1 MRRSSA
7 VVVAALVGGVLVAGG
22 VASAA
27 PTSSPAVE
35 NSIGF
40 KLGCD
45 GYEHPGLGS
54 ISDEFHSTGVTISAP
69 EKVVAGSTFTYRVQP
84 GAMTVPTS
92 GHAGRSAIR
101 WTRMKYDFD
110 IPAGVS
116 LVDAQVVAGTSSN
129 LSGAAPS
136 VIRINDGGSPDAA
149 GTHLRIAGNNQ
160 TADSNGG
167 GGNGPSTSKND
178 DGGIGAEAGKTFRLP
193 AIDVTVIA
201 GGAGSTVQPK
211 LRVTDGNSGSFDSPK
226 NAFTFLQREKDFFTV
241 AYWERYNCSPHDSR
255 SAGLNAGGQAL
266 ATVNIVAQAG
276 TTTAVTSGGSATI
289 GQSTNLVAQVS
300 PAPTGGTVQFKDGGT
315 DIGAPVTVVNG
326 VATLP
331 HTFTA
336 AGDHSITAV
345 YDGVLEFLT
354 STSAAHTVSVA
365 AADVQ
370 TTTSLTVPSSA
381 VEQTS
386 VALTANIAPA
396 AEGGTVQF
404 KDGGVD
410 IGGSI
415 AVTAGAATLDHTFT
429 ATGTHSIT
437 AVYSGTAGFGGSSS
451 QAQSIEISSSAQSTT
466 TTLQVPAT
474 AVTGSAVDLTATV
487 APSNAVGSVQFKSN
501 GAAIGSPV
509 TVTAGVATL
518 SHAFDVAGA
527 QSVTADFTAGA
538 GFVSSSAAAQT
549 VTVSDPAPVDVE
561 TTTSLSVPATA
572 ITGTAVDLTATVAP
586 NNAVGT
592 VQFKSNG
599 TAIGSPVTVSG
610 GTATLSHTFD
620 VAGAQSVTADFTAGA
635 GFVSSS
641 AAAQTV
647 TVSDP
652 APVDVETTTSLS
664 VPATAIT
671 GTAVDLTATVAPNNA
686 VGTVQFKSNGTAIG
700 SPVTVSSGVATLSH
714 VFDVAGAQSVTA
726 DFTAVAGFV
735 NSSASAQTVTVSDP
749 APVDVE
755 TTTSLSVPATAITG
769 SAVDLTAT
777 VAPNNAVGTVQFKS
791 NGTAIGSPV
800 TVAGGT
806 ATLSHSFDVAGA
818 QSVTADFTAGAGFVS
833 SSASAQTVTVS
844 DPAPADVETTT
855 SLSVPAT
862 AITGSAVDLT
872 ATVAPNNAVGTVQ
885 FKSNGTAIG
894 SPVTVAGGTATLSH
908 AFDVAGAQSITAD
921 FTAGSGFKNSV
932 ASAKSIQVSV
942 SDQESVVELNIPTD
956 AKTGVATDLWA
967 TVRTSSD
974 DAVGVGTVQFYD
986 GGVAIGGPEAVTA
999 GVAGLSHTFTSAGA
1013 HSITAVYSGG
1023 TGVVGSSAPARTV
1036 NVADPAPSDV
1046 TTETVVTVPT
1056 DAVVNKSVTLSATVT
1071 SVQNGGTVQ
1080 FMDGD
1085 TPIGDAVAVV
1095 NGIAALNHTF
1105 TTTGAHSISAI
1116 FSGATGFTGST
1127 STAQAI
1133 QIKAATGGGTGSLG
1147 SGSAGS
1153 SDFLPFGS

>member
-45 GYEHPGLGS
+45 GYEHLAVD
-54 ISDEFHSTGVTISAP
+54 IADVFHSTGVTVSAP

-84 GAMTVPTS
+84 NVMSVPTG
-92 GHAGRSAIR
+92 GHAGRSVGK
-101 WTRMKYDFD
+101 WTRLKYDFD

-129 LSGAAPS
+129 LSGVTPS
-136 VIRINDGGSPDAA
+136 VIRINDGGSPDGA
-149 GTHLRIAGNNQ
+149 GTHLRISGNNQ
-160 TADSNGG
+160 TADSNNK
-167 GGNGPSTSKND
+167 GGNGPSTSKNS
-178 DGGIGAEAGKTFRLP
+178 DGGIEVGAGKTFRLP
-193 AIDVTVIA
+193 AIDVTVVA
-201 GGAGSTVQPK
+201 GAAGSTVQPK
-211 LRVTDGNSGSFDSPK
+211 LRATDGDSGAFNSPK
-226 NAFTFLQREKDFFTV
+226 NAFTFLQYETLWPG
-241 AYWERYNCSPHDSR
+241 YWERYNCSPRDS
-255 SAGLNAGGQAL
+255 SGGGLNAGGQAL
-266 ATVNIVAQAG
+266 ATVNVVSQAG
-276 TTTAVTSGGSATI
+276 TATAVTSGAAATV
-289 GQSTNLVAQVS
+289 GQSTDLVAQVS

-315 DIGAPVTVVNG
+315 DIGAPVAVVNG

-354 STSAAHTVSVA
+354 STSPARTVSVA

-370 TTTSLTVPSSA
+370 TTASLTVPSSA

-386 VALTANIAPA
+386 VALTANISPA
-396 AEGGTVQF
+396 ANGGTVQF
-404 KDGGVD
+404 KDGGID
-410 IGGSI
+410 IGGPI
-415 AVTAGAATLDHTFT
+415 AVTGGAATLDHTFT
-429 ATGTHSIT
+429 TAGSHSIT
-437 AVYSGTAGFGGSSS
+437 AVYSGTAGFGGSTA
-451 QAQSIEISSSAQSTT
+451 QAQTIEISSSSLSTT

-474 AVTGSAVDLTATV
+474 AVTGTAVDLTATV
-487 APSNAVGSVQFKSN
+487 APNNAVGTVQFKSN
-501 GAAIGSPV
+501 GTAIGSPV
-509 TVTAGVATL
+509 TVTGGVATL
-518 SHAFDVAGA
+518 SHSFDVAGA

-538 GFVSSSAAAQT
+538 GFVSSSASAQA
-549 VTVSDPAPVDVE
+549 VTVSDPAPVDVV
-561 TTTSLSVPATA
+561 TTTSLSIPATA

-599 TAIGSPVTVSG
+599 TAIGSPVTVSAG
-610 GTATLSHTFD
+610 VATLSHSFD
-620 VAGAQSVTADFTAGA
+620 AAGAQSVTADFTAGA

-641 AAAQTV
+641 APAQTVTVSDPAPVDVVTTTSLSVPATEVTGTAVDLTATVAPNNAVGSVQFKSNGTAIGAPVTVSGGTATLSHSFDTAGAQSVTADFTAGAGFVSSAASAHTV

-664 VPATAIT
+664 VPATAVA
-671 GTAVDLTATVAPNNA
+671 GTAVDLSATVAPNNA
-686 VGTVQFKSNGTAIG
+686 VGSVQFKSNGTAIG
-700 SPVTVSSGVATLSH
+700 SPVTVS
-714 VFDVAGAQSVTA
+714 
-726 DFTAVAGFV
+726 
-735 NSSASAQTVTVSDP
+735 
-749 APVDVE
+749 
-755 TTTSLSVPATAITG
+755 
-769 SAVDLTAT
+769 
-777 VAPNNAVGTVQFKS
+777 
-791 NGTAIGSPV
+791 
-800 TVAGGT
+800 GGT
-806 ATLSHSFDVAGA
+806 ATLTHSFDA
-818 QSVTADFTAGAGFVS
+818 
-833 SSASAQTVTVS
+833 
-844 DPAPADVETTT
+844 
-855 SLSVPAT
+855 
-862 AITGSAVDLT
+862 
-872 ATVAPNNAVGTVQ
+872 
-885 FKSNGTAIG
+885 
-894 SPVTVAGGTATLSH
+894 
-908 AFDVAGAQSITAD
+908 AGAQSITAD
-921 FTAGSGFKNSV
+921 FTAGAGFKNSV
-932 ASAKSIQVSV
+932 ASAKSVQVSV
-942 SDQESVVELNIPTD
+942 ADQESVVELNIPTD

-999 GVAGLSHTFTSAGA
+999 GAAGLTHSFTSAGA

-1023 TGVVGSSAPARTV
+1023 AGVVGSSAQARTV
-1036 NVADPAPSDV
+1036 NVTDPAPSDV
-1046 TTETVVTVPT
+1046 TTETVVTAPA
-1056 DAVVNKSVTLSATVT
+1056 DAVVNKSVTLSATVS

-1105 TTTGAHSISAI
+1105 TTTGTHSISAI
-1116 FSGATGFTGST
+1116 YSGATGFTGST
-1127 STAQAI
+1127 STAHAI

>member
-7 VVVAALVGGVLVAGG
+7 VVVATLVGGVLVAGG

-35 NSIGF
+35 NTIGF

-69 EKVVAGSTFTYRVQP
+69 EKVAAGSTFTYRVQP

-110 IPAGVS
+110 IPTGVS

-149 GTHLRIAGNNQ
+149 GTHLRISGNNQ

-167 GGNGPSTSKND
+167 GGNGPSASKND

-226 NAFTFLQREKDFFTV
+226 NAFTFLQREKDVFTV

-266 ATVNIVAQAG
+266 ATVNIVSQAATS
-276 TTTAVTSGGSATI
+276 TTVISGAAATV
-289 GQSTNLVAQVS
+289 GQSTDLVAQVS

-315 DIGAPVTVVNG
+315 DIGAPVAVVNG

-354 STSAAHTVSVA
+354 STSPARTVSVA

-370 TTTSLTVPSSA
+370 TTASLTVPSSA

-386 VALTANIAPA
+386 VALTANISPA
-396 AEGGTVQF
+396 ANGGTVQF
-404 KDGGVD
+404 KDGGID
-410 IGGSI
+410 IGGPI
-415 AVTAGAATLDHTFT
+415 AVTGGAATLDHTFT
-429 ATGTHSIT
+429 TTGSHSIT
-437 AVYSGTAGFGGSSS
+437 AVYSGTAGFGGSTA
-451 QAQSIEISSSAQSTT
+451 QAQTIEISSSALSTT

-474 AVTGSAVDLTATV
+474 AV
-487 APSNAVGSVQFKSN
+487 
-501 GAAIGSPV
+501 
-509 TVTAGVATL
+509 
-518 SHAFDVAGA
+518 
-527 QSVTADFTAGA
+527 
-538 GFVSSSAAAQT
+538 
-549 VTVSDPAPVDVE
+549 
-561 TTTSLSVPATA
+561 
-572 ITGTAVDLTATVAP
+572 TGTAVDLTATVAP

-599 TAIGSPVTVSG
+599 TSIGSPVAVASG
-610 GTATLSHTFD
+610 VATLSHTFD
-620 VAGAQSVTADFTAGA
+620 TAGAQSVTADFTAGA

-641 AAAQTV
+641 APAQTV

-652 APVDVETTTSLS
+652 APVDVQTMTSLS
-664 VPATAIT
+664 VPATAVT
-671 GTAVDLTATVAPNNA
+671 GTVVDLTATVAPNNA
-686 VGTVQFKSNGTAIG
+686 VGSVQFKSNGTAIG
-700 SPVTVSSGVATLSH
+700 SPVTVTGGVATLSH
-714 VFDVAGAQSVTA
+714 TFDT
-726 DFTAVAGFV
+726 
-735 NSSASAQTVTVSDP
+735 
-749 APVDVE
+749 
-755 TTTSLSVPATAITG
+755 
-769 SAVDLTAT
+769 
-777 VAPNNAVGTVQFKS
+777 
-791 NGTAIGSPV
+791 
-800 TVAGGT
+800 
-806 ATLSHSFDVAGA
+806 AGA

-844 DPAPADVETTT
+844 DPAPVDVETTT

-862 AITGSAVDLT
+862 AVTGTAVDLT
-872 ATVAPNNAVGTVQ
+872 ATVAPNNAVGSVQ
-885 FKSNGTAIG
+885 FKSNGAAIG
-894 SPVTVAGGTATLSH
+894 SPVTVSGGTATLSH
-908 AFDVAGAQSITAD
+908 SFDAAGAQSITAD
-921 FTAGSGFKNSV
+921 FTAGAGFKNSV
-932 ASAKSIQVSV
+932 ASAKSVQVSV
-942 SDQESVVELNIPTD
+942 ADQESVVELNIPTD

-999 GVAGLSHTFTSAGA
+999 GAAGLTHSFTSAGA

-1023 TGVVGSSAPARTV
+1023 AGVVGSSAQARTV
-1036 NVADPAPSDV
+1036 NVTDPAPSDV
-1046 TTETVVTVPT
+1046 TTETVVTVPG
-1056 DAVVNKSVTLSATVT
+1056 DAVVNKSVTLSATVS

-1116 FSGATGFTGST
+1116 YSGAAGFTGST
-1127 STAQAI
+1127 STAHAI
-1133 QIKAATGGGTGSLG
+1133 QVKAATGGGTGSLG

>member
-1 MRRSSA
+1 MLVKRSSA

-45 GYEHPGLGS
+45 GYEHLAVD
-54 ISDEFHSTGVTISAP
+54 IADVFHSTGVTVSAP
-69 EKVVAGSTFTYRVQP
+69 EKVLAGSTFTYRVQP
-84 GAMTVPTS
+84 NVMSVPTG
-92 GHAGRSAIR
+92 GHAGRSVGK
-101 WTRMKYDFD
+101 WTRLKYDFD

-129 LSGAAPS
+129 LSGVTPS
-136 VIRINDGGSPDAA
+136 VIRINDGGSPDGA
-149 GTHLRIAGNNQ
+149 GTHLRISGNNQ
-160 TADSNGG
+160 TADSNNK
-167 GGNGPSTSKND
+167 GGNGPSTSKNS
-178 DGGIGAEAGKTFRLP
+178 DGGIEVGAGKTFRLP
-193 AIDVTVIA
+193 AIDVTVVA
-201 GGAGSTVQPK
+201 GAAGSTVQPK
-211 LRVTDGNSGSFDSPK
+211 LRATDGDSGAFNSPK
-226 NAFTFLQREKDFFTV
+226 NAFTFLQYETLWPG
-241 AYWERYNCSPHDSR
+241 YWERYNCSPRDS
-255 SAGLNAGGQAL
+255 SGGGLNAGGQAL
-266 ATVNIVAQAG
+266 ATVNVVSQAATS
-276 TTTAVTSGGSATI
+276 TTVTSGAAATV
-289 GQSTNLVAQVS
+289 GQSTDLVAQVS

-315 DIGAPVTVVNG
+315 DIGAPVAVVNG

-354 STSAAHTVSVA
+354 STSPARTVSVA

-370 TTTSLTVPSSA
+370 TTASLTVPSSA

-386 VALTANIAPA
+386 VALTANISPA
-396 AEGGTVQF
+396 ANGGTVQF
-404 KDGGVD
+404 KDGGID
-410 IGGSI
+410 IGGPI
-415 AVTAGAATLDHTFT
+415 AVTGGAATLDHTFT
-429 ATGTHSIT
+429 TAGSHSIT
-437 AVYSGTAGFGGSSS
+437 AVYSGTAGFGGSTA
-451 QAQSIEISSSAQSTT
+451 QAQTIEISSSSLSTT

-474 AVTGSAVDLTATV
+474 AVTGTAVDLTATV
-487 APSNAVGSVQFKSN
+487 APNNAVGSVQFKSN
-501 GAAIGSPV
+501 GTSIGSPV
-509 TVTAGVATL
+509 AVASGVATL
-518 SHAFDVAGA
+518 SHTFDTAGA

-538 GFVSSSAAAQT
+538 GFVSSSASAQT
-549 VTVSDPAPVDVE
+549 VTVSDPAPVDVQ

-599 TAIGSPVTVSG
+599 TAIGTPVTVTG
-610 GTATLSHTFD
+610 GVATLSHAFD

-641 AAAQTV
+641 ASAQTV

-652 APVDVETTTSLS
+652 APVDVQTTTSLS

-700 SPVTVSSGVATLSH
+700 TPVTVTGGVATLSH
-714 VFDVAGAQSVTA
+714 AFDA
-726 DFTAVAGFV
+726 
-735 NSSASAQTVTVSDP
+735 
-749 APVDVE
+749 
-755 TTTSLSVPATAITG
+755 
-769 SAVDLTAT
+769 
-777 VAPNNAVGTVQFKS
+777 
-791 NGTAIGSPV
+791 
-800 TVAGGT
+800 
-806 ATLSHSFDVAGA
+806 AGA

-833 SSASAQTVTVS
+833 SSAPAQTVTVS
-844 DPAPADVETTT
+844 DPAPVDVQTTT

-862 AITGSAVDLT
+862 AITGTAVDLT
-872 ATVAPNNAVGTVQ
+872 ATVAPNNAVGSVQ

-894 SPVTVAGGTATLSH
+894 SPVTVSGGTATLTHS
-908 AFDVAGAQSITAD
+908 FDAAGAQSITAD
-921 FTAGSGFKNSV
+921 FTAGAGFKNSV
-932 ASAKSIQVSV
+932 ASAKSVQVSV
-942 SDQESVVELNIPTD
+942 ADQESVVELNIPTD

-999 GVAGLSHTFTSAGA
+999 GAAGLTHSFTSAGA

-1023 TGVVGSSAPARTV
+1023 AGVVGSSAQARTV
-1036 NVADPAPSDV
+1036 NVTDPAPSDV
-1046 TTETVVTVPT
+1046 TTETVVTVPG
-1056 DAVVNKSVTLSATVT
+1056 DAVVNKSVTLSATVS

-1116 FSGATGFTGST
+1116 YSGAAGFTGST
-1127 STAQAI
+1127 STAHAI
-1133 QIKAATGGGTGSLG
+1133 QVKAATGGGTGSLG

>member
-35 NSIGF
+35 NTIGF

-45 GYEHPGLGS
+45 GYEHLAVD
-54 ISDEFHSTGVTISAP
+54 IADVFHSTGVTVSAP

-84 GAMTVPTS
+84 NAMSVPTG
-92 GHAGRSAIR
+92 GHAGRSVGK
-101 WTRMKYDFD
+101 WTRLKYDFD

-129 LSGAAPS
+129 LSGVTPS
-136 VIRINDGGSPDAA
+136 VIRINDGGSPDGA
-149 GTHLRIAGNNQ
+149 GTHLRISGSNQ
-160 TADSNGG
+160 TADSNNK
-167 GGNGPSTSKND
+167 GGNGPSTSKNS
-178 DGGIGAEAGKTFRLP
+178 DGGIEVGAGKTFRLP
-193 AIDVTVIA
+193 AIDVTVVA
-201 GGAGSTVQPK
+201 GAAGSTVQPK
-211 LRVTDGNSGSFDSPK
+211 LRATDGDSGAFNSPK
-226 NAFTFLQREKDFFTV
+226 NAFTFLQYETLWPG
-241 AYWERYNCSPHDSR
+241 YWERYNCSPRDS
-255 SAGLNAGGQAL
+255 SGGGLNAGGQAL
-266 ATVNIVAQAG
+266 ATVNVVSQAA
-276 TTTAVTSGGSATI
+276 TTTAVTSGASATI
-289 GQSTNLVAQVS
+289 GQSTDLIAQVS

-315 DIGAPVTVVNG
+315 DIGAPVAVANG

-354 STSAAHTVSVA
+354 STSPARTVSVA

-370 TTTSLTVPSSA
+370 TTTALTVPSSA

-386 VALTANIAPA
+386 VALTANISPA
-396 AEGGTVQF
+396 ADGGTVQF
-404 KDGGVD
+404 KDGGTD
-410 IGGSI
+410 IGGPI

-429 ATGTHSIT
+429 TTGSHSIT
-437 AVYSGTAGFGGSSS
+437 AVYSGTAGFGGSTA
-451 QAQSIEISSSAQSTT
+451 QAQTIEISGSALSTT
-466 TTLQVPAT
+466 TTLQVPA
-474 AVTGSAVDLTATV
+474 A
-487 APSNAVGSVQFKSN
+487 
-501 GAAIGSPV
+501 
-509 TVTAGVATL
+509 
-518 SHAFDVAGA
+518 
-527 QSVTADFTAGA
+527 
-538 GFVSSSAAAQT
+538 
-549 VTVSDPAPVDVE
+549 
-561 TTTSLSVPATA
+561 A

-599 TAIGSPVTVSG
+599 TAIGTPVTVTSG
-610 GTATLSHTFD
+610 VATLSHAFD
-620 VAGAQSVTADFTAGA
+620 AAGAQSITADFTAGA

-641 AAAQTV
+641 ASAQTV

-652 APVDVETTTSLS
+652 APIDVETTTSLS

-671 GTAVDLTATVAPNNA
+671 GAAVDLTATVAPNNA

-700 SPVTVSSGVATLSH
+700 TPVTVSGGTATLSH
-714 VFDVAGAQSVTA
+714 SFDAAGAQSVTA
-726 DFTAVAGFV
+726 DFTAGAGFV
-735 NSSASAQTVTVSDP
+735 SSSASAQTVTVSDP
-749 APVDVE
+749 APIDVETTTSLSVPATAITGAAVDLTATVAPNNAVGTVQFKSNGTAIGTPVTVTSGVATLSHAFDAAGAQSITADFTAGAGFVSSSASAQTVTVSDPAPIDVE

-800 TVAGGT
+800 TVSGGT
-806 ATLSHSFDVAGA
+806 ATLSHPFDA
-818 QSVTADFTAGAGFVS
+818 
-833 SSASAQTVTVS
+833 
-844 DPAPADVETTT
+844 
-855 SLSVPAT
+855 
-862 AITGSAVDLT
+862 
-872 ATVAPNNAVGTVQ
+872 
-885 FKSNGTAIG
+885 
-894 SPVTVAGGTATLSH
+894 
-908 AFDVAGAQSITAD
+908 AGAQSITAD

-932 ASAKSIQVSV
+932 ASAKSVQVSV
-942 SDQESVVELNIPTD
+942 ADQESVVELNIPTD

-986 GGVAIGGPEAVTA
+986 GGVAIGGPEPVTA
-999 GVAGLSHTFTSAGA
+999 GAAGLSHTFTSAGA

-1023 TGVVGSSAPARTV
+1023 AGVVGSSAQARTV
-1036 NVADPAPSDV
+1036 NVTDPAPSDV
-1046 TTETVVTVPT
+1046 TTETVVTVPA
-1056 DAVVNKSVTLSATVT
+1056 DGVVNKSVTLSATVS

-1116 FSGATGFTGST
+1116 YSGAAGFTGST
-1127 STAQAI
+1127 SAAHAI

>member
-1 MRRSSA
+1 MKRSSA

-27 PTSSPAVE
+27 PTSSPPVE

-45 GYEHPGLGS
+45 GYEHLAVD
-54 ISDEFHSTGVTISAP
+54 IADVFHSTGVTVSAP

-84 GAMTVPTS
+84 NVMSVPTG
-92 GHAGRSAIR
+92 GHAGRSVGK
-101 WTRMKYDFD
+101 WTRLKYDFD

-129 LSGAAPS
+129 LSGVTPS
-136 VIRINDGGSPDAA
+136 VIRINDGGSPDGA
-149 GTHLRIAGNNQ
+149 GTHLRISGNNQ
-160 TADSNGG
+160 TADSNNK
-167 GGNGPSTSKND
+167 GGNGPSTSKNS
-178 DGGIGAEAGKTFRLP
+178 DGGIEVGAGKTFRLP
-193 AIDVTVIA
+193 AIDVTVVA
-201 GGAGSTVQPK
+201 GAAGSTVQPK
-211 LRVTDGNSGSFDSPK
+211 LRATDGDSGAFNSPK
-226 NAFTFLQREKDFFTV
+226 NAFTFLQYETLWPG
-241 AYWERYNCSPHDSR
+241 YWERYNCSPRDS
-255 SAGLNAGGQAL
+255 SGGGLNAGGQAL
-266 ATVNIVAQAG
+266 ATVNVVSQAATS
-276 TTTAVTSGGSATI
+276 TTVTSGAAATV
-289 GQSTNLVAQVS
+289 GQSTDLVAQVS

-315 DIGAPVTVVNG
+315 DIGAPVAVVNG

-354 STSAAHTVSVA
+354 STSPARTVSVA

-370 TTTSLTVPSSA
+370 TTASLTVPSSA

-386 VALTANIAPA
+386 VALTANISPA
-396 AEGGTVQF
+396 ANGGTVQF
-404 KDGGVD
+404 KDGGID
-410 IGGSI
+410 IGGPI
-415 AVTAGAATLDHTFT
+415 AVTGGAATLDHTFT
-429 ATGTHSIT
+429 TAGSHSIT
-437 AVYSGTAGFGGSSS
+437 AVYSGTAGFGGSTA
-451 QAQSIEISSSAQSTT
+451 QAQTIEISSSSLSTT

-474 AVTGSAVDLTATV
+474 AVTGTAVDLTATV

-509 TVTAGVATL
+509 TVAGGSAIL
-518 SHAFDVAGA
+518 SHAFSVAGA
-527 QSVTADFTAGA
+527 QSVTADFTAAA
-538 GFVSSSAAAQT
+538 GFVSSSASART
-549 VTVSDPAPVDVE
+549 VTVSDPAPVDVQ

-572 ITGTAVDLTATVAP
+572 VTGTAVDLTATVAP
-586 NNAVGT
+586 NNAVGS

-599 TAIGSPVTVSG
+599 TAIGSPVTVTG
-610 GTATLSHTFD
+610 GVATLSHTFD
-620 VAGAQSVTADFTAGA
+620 TAGAQSVTADFTGGA

-641 AAAQTV
+641 ASAQAV

-652 APVDVETTTSLS
+652 APVDVVTTTSLS
-664 VPATAIT
+664 VPATA
-671 GTAVDLTATVAPNNA
+671 V
-686 VGTVQFKSNGTAIG
+686 
-700 SPVTVSSGVATLSH
+700 
-714 VFDVAGAQSVTA
+714 
-726 DFTAVAGFV
+726 
-735 NSSASAQTVTVSDP
+735 
-749 APVDVE
+749 
-755 TTTSLSVPATAITG
+755 TG

-777 VAPNNAVGTVQFKS
+777 VAPNNAVGSVQFKS
-791 NGTAIGSPV
+791 NGTAIGTPV
-800 TVAGGT
+800 AVTSGV
-806 ATLSHSFDVAGA
+806 ATLSHAFDAAGA

-844 DPAPADVETTT
+844 DPAPVDVETTT

-862 AITGSAVDLT
+862 AVTGSAVDLT
-872 ATVAPNNAVGTVQ
+872 ATVAPNNAVGSVQ

-894 SPVTVAGGTATLSH
+894 SPVTVSGGTATLSH
-908 AFDVAGAQSITAD
+908 SFDAAGAQSITAD
-921 FTAGSGFKNSV
+921 FTAGAGFKNSV
-932 ASAKSIQVSV
+932 ASAKSVQVSV
-942 SDQESVVELNIPTD
+942 ADQESVVELNIPTD

-999 GVAGLSHTFTSAGA
+999 GAAGLTHSFTSAGA

-1023 TGVVGSSAPARTV
+1023 AGVVGSSAQARTV
-1036 NVADPAPSDV
+1036 NVTDPAPSDV
-1046 TTETVVTVPT
+1046 TTETVVTVPG
-1056 DAVVNKSVTLSATVT
+1056 DAVVNKSVTLSATVS

-1085 TPIGDAVAVV
+1085 TSIGDAVAVV

-1105 TTTGAHSISAI
+1105 TTTGTHSISAI
-1116 FSGATGFTGST
+1116 YSGAAGFTGST
-1127 STAQAI
+1127 SAAHAI
-1133 QIKAATGGGTGSLG
+1133 QVKAATGGGTGSLG

>member
-1 MRRSSA
+1 M
-7 VVVAALVGGVLVAGG
+7 VAALVGGVLVAGG

-35 NSIGF
+35 NTIGF

-69 EKVVAGSTFTYRVQP
+69 EKVAAGSTFTYRVQP

-149 GTHLRIAGNNQ
+149 GTHLRISGNNQ

-226 NAFTFLQREKDFFTV
+226 NAFTFLQREKDVFTV

-266 ATVNIVAQAG
+266 ATVNVVSQVA
-276 TTTAVTSGGSATI
+276 TTTAVTSGASATI
-289 GQSTNLVAQVS
+289 GQSTDLIAQVS

-315 DIGAPVTVVNG
+315 DISAPVAVVNG

-354 STSAAHTVSVA
+354 STSPARTVSVA

-370 TTTSLTVPSSA
+370 TTTALTVPSSA

-386 VALTANIAPA
+386 VALTANISPA
-396 AEGGTVQF
+396 ADGGTVQF
-404 KDGGVD
+404 KDGGTD
-410 IGGSI
+410 IGGPI
-415 AVTAGAATLDHTFT
+415 AVTAGGATLDHTF
-429 ATGTHSIT
+429 ATTGSHSIT
-437 AVYSGTAGFGGSSS
+437 AVYSGTAGFGGSTA
-451 QAQSIEISSSAQSTT
+451 QAQTIEISSSALSTT
-466 TTLQVPAT
+466 TTLQVPA
-474 AVTGSAVDLTATV
+474 AAITGSAVDLTATV
-487 APSNAVGSVQFKSN
+487 APNNAVGTVQFKSN
-501 GAAIGSPV
+501 GTAIGTPV
-509 TVTAGVATL
+509 AVSAGVATL
-518 SHAFDVAGA
+518 SHSFDAAGA

-538 GFVSSSAAAQT
+538 GFVSSSASAQT

-586 NNAVGT
+586 NNAVGS

-610 GTATLSHTFD
+610 GTATLSHSFD
-620 VAGAQSVTADFTAGA
+620 AAGAQSVTADFTAGA
-635 GFVSSS
+635 GFVS
-641 AAAQTV
+641 
-647 TVSDP
+647 
-652 APVDVETTTSLS
+652 
-664 VPATAIT
+664 
-671 GTAVDLTATVAPNNA
+671 
-686 VGTVQFKSNGTAIG
+686 
-700 SPVTVSSGVATLSH
+700 
-714 VFDVAGAQSVTA
+714 
-726 DFTAVAGFV
+726 
-735 NSSASAQTVTVSDP
+735 SSASAQTVTVSDP

-769 SAVDLTAT
+769 AAVDLTAT
-777 VAPNNAVGTVQFKS
+777 VAPNNAVGSVQFKS

-800 TVAGGT
+800 TVSGGT
-806 ATLSHSFDVAGA
+806 ATLSHIFDA
-818 QSVTADFTAGAGFVS
+818 
-833 SSASAQTVTVS
+833 
-844 DPAPADVETTT
+844 
-855 SLSVPAT
+855 
-862 AITGSAVDLT
+862 
-872 ATVAPNNAVGTVQ
+872 
-885 FKSNGTAIG
+885 
-894 SPVTVAGGTATLSH
+894 
-908 AFDVAGAQSITAD
+908 AGAQSITAD

-932 ASAKSIQVSV
+932 ASAKSVQVSV
-942 SDQESVVELNIPTD
+942 ADQESVVELNIPTD

-986 GGVAIGGPEAVTA
+986 GGGAIGGPEPVTA
-999 GVAGLSHTFTSAGA
+999 GAAGLSHTFTSAGA

-1023 TGVVGSSAPARTV
+1023 AGVVGSSAQARTV
-1036 NVADPAPSDV
+1036 NVTDPVPSDV
-1046 TTETVVTVPT
+1046 TTETVVTAPA
-1056 DAVVNKSVTLSATVT
+1056 DAVVNKSVTLSATVS

-1105 TTTGAHSISAI
+1105 TTTGAHSILAI
-1116 FSGATGFTGST
+1116 YSGAAGFTGST
-1127 STAQAI
+1127 SAAHAI

>member
-35 NSIGF
+35 NTIGF

-45 GYEHPGLGS
+45 GYEHLAVD
-54 ISDEFHSTGVTISAP
+54 IADVFHSTGATVSAP

-84 GAMTVPTS
+84 NVMSVPTG
-92 GHAGRSAIR
+92 GHAGRSVGK
-101 WTRMKYDFD
+101 WTRLKYDFD

-129 LSGAAPS
+129 LSGVTPS
-136 VIRINDGGSPDAA
+136 VIRINDGGSPDGA
-149 GTHLRIAGNNQ
+149 GTHLRISGNNQ
-160 TADSNGG
+160 TADSNNK
-167 GGNGPSTSKND
+167 GGNGPSTSKNS
-178 DGGIGAEAGKTFRLP
+178 DGGIEVGAGKTFRLP
-193 AIDVTVIA
+193 AIDVTVVA
-201 GGAGSTVQPK
+201 GAAGSTVQPK
-211 LRVTDGNSGSFDSPK
+211 LRATDGDSGAFNSPK
-226 NAFTFLQREKDFFTV
+226 NAFTFLQYETLWPG
-241 AYWERYNCSPHDSR
+241 YWERYNCSPRDS
-255 SAGLNAGGQAL
+255 SGGGLNAGGQAL
-266 ATVNIVAQAG
+266 ATVNVVSQAA
-276 TTTAVTSGGSATI
+276 TTTAVTSGASATI
-289 GQSTNLVAQVS
+289 GQSTDLIAQVS

-315 DIGAPVTVVNG
+315 DIGAPVAVVNG

-336 AGDHSITAV
+336 AGDHSVTAV

-354 STSAAHTVSVA
+354 STSPARTVSVA

-370 TTTSLTVPSSA
+370 TTTALTVPSSA

-386 VALTANIAPA
+386 VALTANISPA
-396 AEGGTVQF
+396 ADGGTVQF
-404 KDGGVD
+404 KDGGTD
-410 IGGSI
+410 IGGPI
-415 AVTAGAATLDHTFT
+415 AVTAGGATLDHTFT
-429 ATGTHSIT
+429 TTGSHSIT
-437 AVYSGTAGFGGSSS
+437 AVYSGTAGFGGSTA
-451 QAQSIEISSSAQSTT
+451 QAQTIEISSSALSTT
-466 TTLQVPAT
+466 TTLQVPA
-474 AVTGSAVDLTATV
+474 AAITGTAVDLTATV
-487 APSNAVGSVQFKSN
+487 APSNAVGTVQFKSN
-501 GAAIGSPV
+501 GTAIGSPV
-509 TVTAGVATL
+509 TVSGGTATL
-518 SHAFDVAGA
+518 SHSFDAAGA
-527 QSVTADFTAGA
+527 QSITAGFTAGA
-538 GFVSSSAAAQT
+538 GFVSSSASAQTVTVSDPAPIDVETTTSLSGPATAITGAAVDLTATVAPNNAVGTVQFKSNGTAIGSPVTVSGGTATLSHSFDAAGAQSITADFTAGAGFVGSSASAQT

-572 ITGTAVDLTATVAP
+572 TTGTAVDLTATVAP

-610 GTATLSHTFD
+610 GTATLSH
-620 VAGAQSVTADFTAGA
+620 
-635 GFVSSS
+635 
-641 AAAQTV
+641 
-647 TVSDP
+647 
-652 APVDVETTTSLS
+652 
-664 VPATAIT
+664 
-671 GTAVDLTATVAPNNA
+671 
-686 VGTVQFKSNGTAIG
+686 
-700 SPVTVSSGVATLSH
+700 
-714 VFDVAGAQSVTA
+714 
-726 DFTAVAGFV
+726 
-735 NSSASAQTVTVSDP
+735 
-749 APVDVE
+749 
-755 TTTSLSVPATAITG
+755 
-769 SAVDLTAT
+769 
-777 VAPNNAVGTVQFKS
+777 
-791 NGTAIGSPV
+791 
-800 TVAGGT
+800 
-806 ATLSHSFDVAGA
+806 SFDAAGA

-844 DPAPADVETTT
+844 DPAPIDVETTT

-862 AITGSAVDLT
+862 AITGAAVDLT

-894 SPVTVAGGTATLSH
+894 TPVAVTSGVATLSH
-908 AFDVAGAQSITAD
+908 SFDAAGAQSVTAD

-932 ASAKSIQVSV
+932 ASAKSVQVSV
-942 SDQESVVELNIPTD
+942 ADQESVVELNIPTD

-999 GVAGLSHTFTSAGA
+999 GAAGLSHTFTSAGA

-1023 TGVVGSSAPARTV
+1023 AGVVGSSAQARTV
-1036 NVADPAPSDV
+1036 NVTDPAPSDV
-1046 TTETVVTVPT
+1046 TTETVVTVPA
-1056 DAVVNKSVTLSATVT
+1056 DGVVNKSVTLSATV
-1071 SVQNGGTVQ
+1071 SSLQNGGTVQ

-1085 TPIGDAVAVV
+1085 TPIGDAVPVV

-1116 FSGATGFTGST
+1116 YSGAAGFTGST
-1127 STAQAI
+1127 SAAHAI

>member
-45 GYEHPGLGS
+45 GYEHLAVD
-54 ISDEFHSTGVTISAP
+54 IADVFHSTGVTVSAP

-84 GAMTVPTS
+84 NVMSVPTG
-92 GHAGRSAIR
+92 GHAGRSVGK
-101 WTRMKYDFD
+101 WTRLKYDFD

-129 LSGAAPS
+129 LSGVTPS
-136 VIRINDGGSPDAA
+136 VIRINDGGSPDGA
-149 GTHLRIAGNNQ
+149 GTHLRISGNNQ
-160 TADSNGG
+160 TADSNNK
-167 GGNGPSTSKND
+167 GGNGPSTSKNS
-178 DGGIGAEAGKTFRLP
+178 DGGIEVGAGKTFRLP
-193 AIDVTVIA
+193 AIDVTVVA
-201 GGAGSTVQPK
+201 GAAGSTVQPK
-211 LRVTDGNSGSFDSPK
+211 LRATDGDSGAFNSPK
-226 NAFTFLQREKDFFTV
+226 NAFTFLQYETLWPGC
-241 AYWERYNCSPHDSR
+241 WERYNCSPRDS
-255 SAGLNAGGQAL
+255 SGGGLNAGGQAL
-266 ATVNIVAQAG
+266 ATVNVVSQAG
-276 TTTAVTSGGSATI
+276 TATAVTSGAAATV
-289 GQSTNLVAQVS
+289 GQSTDLVAQVS

-315 DIGAPVTVVNG
+315 DIGAPVAVVNG

-354 STSAAHTVSVA
+354 STSPARTVSVA

-370 TTTSLTVPSSA
+370 TTASLTVPSSA

-386 VALTANIAPA
+386 VALTANISPA
-396 AEGGTVQF
+396 ANGGTVQF
-404 KDGGVD
+404 KDGGID
-410 IGGSI
+410 IGGPI
-415 AVTAGAATLDHTFT
+415 AVTGGAATLDHTFT
-429 ATGTHSIT
+429 TTGSHSIT
-437 AVYSGTAGFGGSSS
+437 AVYSGTAGFGGSTA
-451 QAQSIEISSSAQSTT
+451 QAQTIEISSSALSTT

-474 AVTGSAVDLTATV
+474 AVTGTAVDLTATV
-487 APSNAVGSVQFKSN
+487 APNNAVGSVQFKSN
-501 GAAIGSPV
+501 GTAIGTPV
-509 TVTAGVATL
+509 AVASGVATL

-527 QSVTADFTAGA
+527 QSVTAEFTAAA
-538 GFVSSSAAAQT
+538 GFVSSSAPAQT
-549 VTVSDPAPVDVE
+549 VTVSDPAPVDVQ

-586 NNAVGT
+586 NNAVGS

-599 TAIGSPVTVSG
+599 AAIGSPVTVSAG
-610 GTATLSHTFD
+610 VATLSHSFD
-620 VAGAQSVTADFTAGA
+620 AAGAQSVTADFTAGA

-641 AAAQTV
+641 ASAQAVTVSDPAPVDVVTTTSLSVPATAVTGTAVDLTATVAPNNAVGSVQFKSNGTAIGAPVTVSGGTATLSHSFDTAGDQSVTADFTAGAGFVSSSASARTV

-664 VPATAIT
+664 VPATAVT

-686 VGTVQFKSNGTAIG
+686 VGSVQFKSNGTAIG
-700 SPVTVSSGVATLSH
+700 APVTVS
-714 VFDVAGAQSVTA
+714 
-726 DFTAVAGFV
+726 
-735 NSSASAQTVTVSDP
+735 
-749 APVDVE
+749 
-755 TTTSLSVPATAITG
+755 
-769 SAVDLTAT
+769 
-777 VAPNNAVGTVQFKS
+777 
-791 NGTAIGSPV
+791 
-800 TVAGGT
+800 GGT
-806 ATLSHSFDVAGA
+806 ATLSHSFDA
-818 QSVTADFTAGAGFVS
+818 
-833 SSASAQTVTVS
+833 
-844 DPAPADVETTT
+844 
-855 SLSVPAT
+855 
-862 AITGSAVDLT
+862 
-872 ATVAPNNAVGTVQ
+872 
-885 FKSNGTAIG
+885 
-894 SPVTVAGGTATLSH
+894 
-908 AFDVAGAQSITAD
+908 AGAQSITAN
-921 FTAGSGFKNSV
+921 FTAGAGFKNSV
-932 ASAKSIQVSV
+932 ASAKSVQVSV
-942 SDQESVVELNIPTD
+942 ADQESVVELNIPTD

-999 GVAGLSHTFTSAGA
+999 GAAGLTHSFTSAGA

-1023 TGVVGSSAPARTV
+1023 AGVVGSSAQARTV
-1036 NVADPAPSDV
+1036 NVTDPAPSDV
-1046 TTETVVTVPT
+1046 TTETVVTVPG
-1056 DAVVNKSVTLSATVT
+1056 DAVVNKSVTLSATVS

-1116 FSGATGFTGST
+1116 YSGAAGFTGST
-1127 STAQAI
+1127 STAHAI
-1133 QIKAATGGGTGSLG
+1133 QVKAATGGGTGSLG

>member
-45 GYEHPGLGS
+45 GYEHLAVD
-54 ISDEFHSTGVTISAP
+54 IADVFHSTGVTVSAP

-84 GAMTVPTS
+84 NVMSVPTG
-92 GHAGRSAIR
+92 GHAGRSVGK
-101 WTRMKYDFD
+101 WTRLKYDFD

-129 LSGAAPS
+129 LSGVTPS
-136 VIRINDGGSPDAA
+136 VIRINDGGSPDGA
-149 GTHLRIAGNNQ
+149 GTHLRISGNNQ
-160 TADSNGG
+160 TADSNNK
-167 GGNGPSTSKND
+167 GGNGPSTSKNS
-178 DGGIGAEAGKTFRLP
+178 DGGIEVGAGKTFRLP
-193 AIDVTVIA
+193 AIDVTVVA
-201 GGAGSTVQPK
+201 GAAGSTVQPK
-211 LRVTDGNSGSFDSPK
+211 LRATDGDSGAFNSPK
-226 NAFTFLQREKDFFTV
+226 NAFTFLQYETLWPG
-241 AYWERYNCSPHDSR
+241 YWERYNCSPRDS
-255 SAGLNAGGQAL
+255 SGGGLNAGGQAL
-266 ATVNIVAQAG
+266 ATVNVVSQAATS
-276 TTTAVTSGGSATI
+276 TTVTSGAAATV
-289 GQSTNLVAQVS
+289 GQSTDLVAQVS

-315 DIGAPVTVVNG
+315 DIGAPVAVVNG

-354 STSAAHTVSVA
+354 STSPARTVSVA

-370 TTTSLTVPSSA
+370 TTASLTVPSSA

-386 VALTANIAPA
+386 VALTANISPA
-396 AEGGTVQF
+396 ANGGTVQF
-404 KDGGVD
+404 KDGGID
-410 IGGSI
+410 IGGPI
-415 AVTAGAATLDHTFT
+415 AVTGGAATLDHTFT
-429 ATGTHSIT
+429 TTGSHSIT
-437 AVYSGTAGFGGSSS
+437 AVYSGTAGFGGSTA
-451 QAQSIEISSSAQSTT
+451 QAQTIEISSSALSTT

-474 AVTGSAVDLTATV
+474 AVTGTAVDLTATV
-487 APSNAVGSVQFKSN
+487 APNNAVGTVQFKSN
-501 GAAIGSPV
+501 GTAIGTPV
-509 TVTAGVATL
+509 AVASGVATL
-518 SHAFDVAGA
+518 SHAFDAAGA

-538 GFVSSSAAAQT
+538 GFVSSSAPAQT
-549 VTVSDPAPVDVE
+549 VTVSDPAPVDVV

-599 TAIGSPVTVSG
+599 TAIGTPVAVTSG
-610 GTATLSHTFD
+610 VATLSHAFD
-620 VAGAQSVTADFTAGA
+620 AAGAQSVTADFTAGA

-641 AAAQTV
+641 APAQTV

-652 APVDVETTTSLS
+652 APVDVVTTTSLS

-700 SPVTVSSGVATLSH
+700 TPVAVTSGVATLSH
-714 VFDVAGAQSVTA
+714 AFDAAGAQSVTA
-726 DFTAVAGFV
+726 
-735 NSSASAQTVTVSDP
+735 N
-749 APVDVE
+749 
-755 TTTSLSVPATAITG
+755 
-769 SAVDLTAT
+769 
-777 VAPNNAVGTVQFKS
+777 
-791 NGTAIGSPV
+791 
-800 TVAGGT
+800 
-806 ATLSHSFDVAGA
+806 
-818 QSVTADFTAGAGFVS
+818 FTAGAGFVS

-844 DPAPADVETTT
+844 DPAPVDVVTTT

-862 AITGSAVDLT
+862 AVTGAAVDLT
-872 ATVAPNNAVGTVQ
+872 ATVAPSNAVGSVQ
-885 FKSNGTAIG
+885 FKSNGAAIG
-894 SPVTVAGGTATLSH
+894 SPVTVSGGTATLSH
-908 AFDVAGAQSITAD
+908 SFDAAGAQSITAD
-921 FTAGSGFKNSV
+921 FTAGAGFKNSV
-932 ASAKSIQVSV
+932 ASAKSVQVSV
-942 SDQESVVELNIPTD
+942 ADQESVVELNIPTD

-999 GVAGLSHTFTSAGA
+999 GAAGLTHSFTSAGA

-1023 TGVVGSSAPARTV
+1023 AGVVGSSAQARTV
-1036 NVADPAPSDV
+1036 NVTDPAPSDV
-1046 TTETVVTVPT
+1046 TTETVVTVPG
-1056 DAVVNKSVTLSATVT
+1056 DAVVNKSVTLSATVS

-1105 TTTGAHSISAI
+1105 TTTGTHSISAI
-1116 FSGATGFTGST
+1116 YSGAAGFTGST
-1127 STAQAI
+1127 SAAHAI
-1133 QIKAATGGGTGSLG
+1133 QVKAATGGGTGSLG

>member
-1 MRRSSA
+1 VLVRRSSA

-69 EKVVAGSTFTYRVQP
+69 EKVAAGSTFTYRVQP

-116 LVDAQVVAGTSSN
+116 LVDAQVLAGTSSN

-193 AIDVTVIA
+193 AIDVTVVA

-226 NAFTFLQREKDFFTV
+226 NAFTFLQREKDVFTV

-266 ATVNIVAQAG
+266 ATVNVVSQAG
-276 TTTAVTSGGSATI
+276 TTTAVTSGASATI
-289 GQSTNLVAQVS
+289 GQSADLVAQVS
-300 PAPTGGTVQFKDGGT
+300 PAPTGGTVQFKDGGA
-315 DIGAPVTVVNG
+315 DIGAPVAVVNG

-354 STSAAHTVSVA
+354 STSPARTVTVA

-370 TTTSLTVPSSA
+370 TTASLTVPSSA

-386 VALTANIAPA
+386 VALTANISPA
-396 AEGGTVQF
+396 ANGGTVQF
-404 KDGGVD
+404 KDGGID
-410 IGGSI
+410 IGGPI

-429 ATGTHSIT
+429 TTGSHSIT
-437 AVYSGTAGFGGSSS
+437 AVYSGTAGFGGSTA
-451 QAQSIEISSSAQSTT
+451 QAQAIEISSSAQSTT
-466 TTLQVPAT
+466 TTLQVPAS
-474 AVTGSAVDLTATV
+474 AITGTTVDLTATV
-487 APSNAVGSVQFKSN
+487 APSNAVGTVRFKSN
-501 GAAIGSPV
+501 GTAIGSPV
-509 TVTAGVATL
+509 TVTGGVATL

-527 QSVTADFTAGA
+527 QSVTADFAAGA
-538 GFVSSSAAAQT
+538 GFVS
-549 VTVSDPAPVDVE
+549 
-561 TTTSLSVPATA
+561 
-572 ITGTAVDLTATVAP
+572 
-586 NNAVGT
+586 
-592 VQFKSNG
+592 
-599 TAIGSPVTVSG
+599 
-610 GTATLSHTFD
+610 
-620 VAGAQSVTADFTAGA
+620 
-635 GFVSSS
+635 
-641 AAAQTV
+641 
-647 TVSDP
+647 
-652 APVDVETTTSLS
+652 
-664 VPATAIT
+664 
-671 GTAVDLTATVAPNNA
+671 
-686 VGTVQFKSNGTAIG
+686 
-700 SPVTVSSGVATLSH
+700 
-714 VFDVAGAQSVTA
+714 
-726 DFTAVAGFV
+726 
-735 NSSASAQTVTVSDP
+735 SSASAQTVTVSDP

-755 TTTSLSVPATAITG
+755 TTTSLSVPATAMTG
-769 SAVDLTAT
+769 TAVDLTAT
-777 VAPNNAVGTVQFKS
+777 VAPNTAVGTVQFKS
-791 NGTAIGSPV
+791 NGVAIGSPV
-800 TVAGGT
+800 TVTGGV

-844 DPAPADVETTT
+844 DPAPVDVETTT

-862 AITGSAVDLT
+862 AITGTAVDLT
-872 ATVAPNNAVGTVQ
+872 ATVAPNTAVGSVQ
-885 FKSNGTAIG
+885 FKSNGVAIG
-894 SPVTVAGGTATLSH
+894 SPVAVSSGVATLNHS
-908 AFDVAGAQSITAD
+908 FDAAGAQSVTAD
-921 FTAGSGFKNSV
+921 FTAGAGFKNSV
-932 ASAKSIQVSV
+932 ASAKSVQVSV
-942 SDQESVVELNIPTD
+942 ADQESVIELNVPTD
-956 AKTGVATDLWA
+956 AKTGVANDLWA

-986 GGVAIGGPEAVTA
+986 GGVAIGGPSAVTA
-999 GVAGLSHTFTSAGA
+999 GVAGLSHTFDSAGA

-1023 TGVVGSSAPARTV
+1023 AGVVGSSAQARTV
-1036 NVADPAPSDV
+1036 NVTDPAPSDV
-1046 TTETVVTVPT
+1046 TTETAVTVPA
-1056 DAVVNKSVTLSATVT
+1056 DAVVNKSVTLSATVS

-1095 NGIAALNHTF
+1095 NGIAALNYTF
-1105 TTTGAHSISAI
+1105 TTTGTHSITAI
-1116 FSGATGFTGST
+1116 YSGAAGFTGST
-1127 STAQAI
+1127 STAHAI
-1133 QIKAATGGGTGSLG
+1133 QIKAATGGGSGSLG

>member
-45 GYEHPGLGS
+45 GYEHLAVD
-54 ISDEFHSTGVTISAP
+54 IADVFHSTGVTVSAP

-84 GAMTVPTS
+84 NVMSVPTG
-92 GHAGRSAIR
+92 GHAGRSVGK
-101 WTRMKYDFD
+101 WTRLKYDFD

-129 LSGAAPS
+129 LSGVTPS
-136 VIRINDGGSPDAA
+136 VIRINDGGSPDGA
-149 GTHLRIAGNNQ
+149 GTHLRISGNNQ
-160 TADSNGG
+160 TADSNNK
-167 GGNGPSTSKND
+167 GGNGPSTSKNS
-178 DGGIGAEAGKTFRLP
+178 DGGIEVGAGKTFRLP
-193 AIDVTVIA
+193 AIDVTVVA
-201 GGAGSTVQPK
+201 GAAGSTVQPK
-211 LRVTDGNSGSFDSPK
+211 LRATDGDSGAFNSPK
-226 NAFTFLQREKDFFTV
+226 NAFTFLQYETLWPG
-241 AYWERYNCSPHDSR
+241 YWERYNCSPRDS
-255 SAGLNAGGQAL
+255 SGGGLNAGGQAL
-266 ATVNIVAQAG
+266 ATVNVVSQAATS
-276 TTTAVTSGGSATI
+276 TTVTSGAAATV
-289 GQSTNLVAQVS
+289 GQSTDLVAQVS

-315 DIGAPVTVVNG
+315 DIGAPVAVVNG

-354 STSAAHTVSVA
+354 STSPARTVSVA

-370 TTTSLTVPSSA
+370 TTASLTVPSSA

-386 VALTANIAPA
+386 VALTANISPA
-396 AEGGTVQF
+396 ANGGTVQF
-404 KDGGVD
+404 KDGGID
-410 IGGSI
+410 IGGPI
-415 AVTAGAATLDHTFT
+415 AVTGGAATLDHTFT
-429 ATGTHSIT
+429 TTGSHSIT
-437 AVYSGTAGFGGSSS
+437 AVYSGTAGFGGSTA
-451 QAQSIEISSSAQSTT
+451 QAQTIEISSSSLSTT

-474 AVTGSAVDLTATV
+474 AVTGTAVDLTATV
-487 APSNAVGSVQFKSN
+487 APNNAVGTVQFKSN
-501 GAAIGSPV
+501 GTAIGSPV
-509 TVTAGVATL
+509 TVTGGVATL
-518 SHAFDVAGA
+518 SHSFDVAGA

-538 GFVSSSAAAQT
+538 GFVSSSASAQA
-549 VTVSDPAPVDVE
+549 VTVSDPAPVDVV
-561 TTTSLSVPATA
+561 TTTSLSIPATA

-599 TAIGSPVTVSG
+599 TAIGSPVTVSAGVATLSHSFDAAGAQSVTADFTAGSGFVSSSAPAQTVTVSDPAPVDVVTTTSLSVPATAVTGTAVDLTATVAPNNAVGSVQFKSNGTAIGAPVTVSG
-610 GTATLSHTFD
+610 GTATLSHSFD
-620 VAGAQSVTADFTAGA
+620 TAGAQSVTADFTAGA
-635 GFVSSS
+635 GFVSSAAS
-641 AAAQTV
+641 AHTV

-664 VPATAIT
+664 VPATAVT

-686 VGTVQFKSNGTAIG
+686 VGSVQFKSNGTAIG
-700 SPVTVSSGVATLSH
+700 SPVTVS
-714 VFDVAGAQSVTA
+714 
-726 DFTAVAGFV
+726 
-735 NSSASAQTVTVSDP
+735 
-749 APVDVE
+749 
-755 TTTSLSVPATAITG
+755 
-769 SAVDLTAT
+769 
-777 VAPNNAVGTVQFKS
+777 
-791 NGTAIGSPV
+791 
-800 TVAGGT
+800 GGT
-806 ATLSHSFDVAGA
+806 ATLSHSFDA
-818 QSVTADFTAGAGFVS
+818 
-833 SSASAQTVTVS
+833 
-844 DPAPADVETTT
+844 
-855 SLSVPAT
+855 
-862 AITGSAVDLT
+862 
-872 ATVAPNNAVGTVQ
+872 
-885 FKSNGTAIG
+885 
-894 SPVTVAGGTATLSH
+894 
-908 AFDVAGAQSITAD
+908 AGAQSITAD

-932 ASAKSIQVSV
+932 ASAKSVQVSV
-942 SDQESVVELNIPTD
+942 ADQESVVELNIPTD

-999 GVAGLSHTFTSAGA
+999 GAAGLTHSFTSAGA

-1023 TGVVGSSAPARTV
+1023 AGVVGSSAQARTV
-1036 NVADPAPSDV
+1036 NVTDPAPSDV
-1046 TTETVVTVPT
+1046 TTETVVTVPG
-1056 DAVVNKSVTLSATVT
+1056 DAVVNKSVTLSATVS

-1105 TTTGAHSISAI
+1105 TTTGTHSISAI
-1116 FSGATGFTGST
+1116 YSGATGFTGST
-1127 STAQAI
+1127 STAHAI

>member
-45 GYEHPGLGS
+45 GYEHLAVD
-54 ISDEFHSTGVTISAP
+54 IADVFHSTGVTVSAP

-84 GAMTVPTS
+84 NVMSVPTG
-92 GHAGRSAIR
+92 GHAGRSVGK
-101 WTRMKYDFD
+101 WTRLKYDFD

-129 LSGAAPS
+129 LSGVTPS
-136 VIRINDGGSPDAA
+136 VIRINDGGSPDGA
-149 GTHLRIAGNNQ
+149 GTHLRISGNNQ
-160 TADSNGG
+160 TADSNNK
-167 GGNGPSTSKND
+167 GGNGPSTSKNS
-178 DGGIGAEAGKTFRLP
+178 DGGIEVGAGKTFRLP
-193 AIDVTVIA
+193 AIDVTVVA
-201 GGAGSTVQPK
+201 GAAGSTVQPK
-211 LRVTDGNSGSFDSPK
+211 LRATDGDSGAFNSPK
-226 NAFTFLQREKDFFTV
+226 NAFTFLQYETLWPG
-241 AYWERYNCSPHDSR
+241 YWERYNCSPRDS
-255 SAGLNAGGQAL
+255 SGGGLNAGGQAL
-266 ATVNIVAQAG
+266 ATVNVVSQAG
-276 TTTAVTSGGSATI
+276 TATAVTSGAAATV
-289 GQSTNLVAQVS
+289 GQSTDLVAQVS

-315 DIGAPVTVVNG
+315 DIGAPVAVVNG

-336 AGDHSITAV
+336 AGGHSITAV

-354 STSAAHTVSVA
+354 STSPARTVSVA

-370 TTTSLTVPSSA
+370 TTASLTVPSSA

-386 VALTANIAPA
+386 VALTANISPA
-396 AEGGTVQF
+396 ANGGTVQF
-404 KDGGVD
+404 KDGGID
-410 IGGSI
+410 IGGPI
-415 AVTAGAATLDHTFT
+415 AVTGGAATLDHTFT
-429 ATGTHSIT
+429 TTGSHSIT
-437 AVYSGTAGFGGSSS
+437 AVYSGTAGFGGSTA
-451 QAQSIEISSSAQSTT
+451 QAQTIEISSSALSTT

-474 AVTGSAVDLTATV
+474 AVTGTAVDLTATV
-487 APSNAVGSVQFKSN
+487 APNNAVGSVQFKSN
-501 GAAIGSPV
+501 GTAIGSPV
-509 TVTAGVATL
+509 AVASGVATL
-518 SHAFDVAGA
+518 SHAFDTAGA

-538 GFVSSSAAAQT
+538 GFVSSSAPAQT

-599 TAIGSPVTVSG
+599 AAIGSPVTVS
-610 GTATLSHTFD
+610 
-620 VAGAQSVTADFTAGA
+620 AGV
-635 GFVSSS
+635 
-641 AAAQTV
+641 
-647 TVSDP
+647 
-652 APVDVETTTSLS
+652 
-664 VPATAIT
+664 
-671 GTAVDLTATVAPNNA
+671 
-686 VGTVQFKSNGTAIG
+686 
-700 SPVTVSSGVATLSH
+700 
-714 VFDVAGAQSVTA
+714 
-726 DFTAVAGFV
+726 
-735 NSSASAQTVTVSDP
+735 
-749 APVDVE
+749 
-755 TTTSLSVPATAITG
+755 
-769 SAVDLTAT
+769 
-777 VAPNNAVGTVQFKS
+777 
-791 NGTAIGSPV
+791 
-800 TVAGGT
+800 
-806 ATLSHSFDVAGA
+806 ATLSHSFDAAGA

-844 DPAPADVETTT
+844 DPAPVDVVTTT
-855 SLSVPAT
+855 SLSIPAT
-862 AITGSAVDLT
+862 AVTGTAVDLT

-885 FKSNGTAIG
+885 FKSNGTSIGSPVTVSAGVATLSHAFDTAGAQSVTADFTGGAGFVSSSASAQTVTVSDPAPVDVVTTTSLSIPATAVTGTAVDLTATVAPSNAVGSVQFKSNGAAIG
-894 SPVTVAGGTATLSH
+894 SPVTVSGGTATLSH
-908 AFDVAGAQSITAD
+908 SFDAAGAQSITAD

-932 ASAKSIQVSV
+932 ASAKSVQVSV
-942 SDQESVVELNIPTD
+942 ADQESVVELNIPTD

-986 GGVAIGGPEAVTA
+986 GGVAIGGPEAVTVGA
-999 GVAGLSHTFTSAGA
+999 AGLTHSFTSAGA

-1023 TGVVGSSAPARTV
+1023 AGVVGSSAQARTV
-1036 NVADPAPSDV
+1036 NVTDPAPSDV
-1046 TTETVVTVPT
+1046 TTETVVTVPG
-1056 DAVVNKSVTLSATVT
+1056 DAVVNKSVTLSATVS

-1105 TTTGAHSISAI
+1105 TTTGTHSISAI
-1116 FSGATGFTGST
+1116 YSGATGFTGST
-1127 STAQAI
+1127 STAHAI

>member
-45 GYEHPGLGS
+45 GYEHLAVD
-54 ISDEFHSTGVTISAP
+54 IADVFHSTGVTVSAP

-84 GAMTVPTS
+84 NVMSVPTG
-92 GHAGRSAIR
+92 GHAGRSVGK
-101 WTRMKYDFD
+101 WTRLKYDFD

-129 LSGAAPS
+129 LSGVTPS
-136 VIRINDGGSPDAA
+136 VIRINDGGSPDGA
-149 GTHLRIAGNNQ
+149 GTHLRISGNNQ
-160 TADSNGG
+160 TADSNNK
-167 GGNGPSTSKND
+167 GGNGPSTSKNS
-178 DGGIGAEAGKTFRLP
+178 DGGIEVGAGKTFRLP
-193 AIDVTVIA
+193 AIDVTVVA
-201 GGAGSTVQPK
+201 GAAGSTVQPK
-211 LRVTDGNSGSFDSPK
+211 LRATDGDSGAFNSPK
-226 NAFTFLQREKDFFTV
+226 NAFTFLQYETLWPG
-241 AYWERYNCSPHDSR
+241 YWERYNCSPRDS
-255 SAGLNAGGQAL
+255 SGGGLNAGGQAL
-266 ATVNIVAQAG
+266 ATVNVVSQAATS
-276 TTTAVTSGGSATI
+276 TTVTSGAAATV
-289 GQSTNLVAQVS
+289 GQSTDLVAQVS

-315 DIGAPVTVVNG
+315 DIGAPVAVVNG

-354 STSAAHTVSVA
+354 STSPARTVSVA

-370 TTTSLTVPSSA
+370 TTASLTVPSSA

-386 VALTANIAPA
+386 VALTANISPA
-396 AEGGTVQF
+396 ANGGTVQF
-404 KDGGVD
+404 KDGGID
-410 IGGSI
+410 IGGPI
-415 AVTAGAATLDHTFT
+415 AVTGGAATLDHTFT
-429 ATGTHSIT
+429 TTGSHSIT
-437 AVYSGTAGFGGSSS
+437 AVYSGTAGFGGSTA
-451 QAQSIEISSSAQSTT
+451 QAQTIEISSSALSTT

-474 AVTGSAVDLTATV
+474 AV
-487 APSNAVGSVQFKSN
+487 
-501 GAAIGSPV
+501 
-509 TVTAGVATL
+509 
-518 SHAFDVAGA
+518 
-527 QSVTADFTAGA
+527 
-538 GFVSSSAAAQT
+538 
-549 VTVSDPAPVDVE
+549 
-561 TTTSLSVPATA
+561 
-572 ITGTAVDLTATVAP
+572 TGTAVDLTATVAP
-586 NNAVGT
+586 NNAVGA

-599 TAIGSPVTVSG
+599 TSIGSPV
-610 GTATLSHTFD
+610 A
-620 VAGAQSVTADFTAGA
+620 VA
-635 GFVSSS
+635 
-641 AAAQTV
+641 
-647 TVSDP
+647 
-652 APVDVETTTSLS
+652 
-664 VPATAIT
+664 
-671 GTAVDLTATVAPNNA
+671 
-686 VGTVQFKSNGTAIG
+686 
-700 SPVTVSSGVATLSH
+700 SGVAALSH
-714 VFDVAGAQSVTA
+714 AFDA
-726 DFTAVAGFV
+726 
-735 NSSASAQTVTVSDP
+735 
-749 APVDVE
+749 
-755 TTTSLSVPATAITG
+755 
-769 SAVDLTAT
+769 
-777 VAPNNAVGTVQFKS
+777 
-791 NGTAIGSPV
+791 
-800 TVAGGT
+800 
-806 ATLSHSFDVAGA
+806 AGA

-844 DPAPADVETTT
+844 DPAPVDVVTTTALSVPATAVTGTAVDLTATVAPSNAVGSVQFKSNGAAIGSPVTVSAGVATLSHSFDAAGAQSVTADFTAGAGFVSSSASAQTVTVSDPAPVDVVTTTALSVPATAVTGTAVDLTATVAPSNAVGSVQFKSNGTAIGAPVTVSGGTATLSHSFDTAGAQSVTADFTAGAGFVSSSASAHTVTVSDPAPVDVETTT

-862 AITGSAVDLT
+862 AVTGTAVDLT
-872 ATVAPNNAVGTVQ
+872 ATVAPNNAVGSVQ

-894 SPVTVAGGTATLSH
+894 SPVTVSGGTATLSH
-908 AFDVAGAQSITAD
+908 SFDAAGAQSITAD

-932 ASAKSIQVSV
+932 ASAKSVQVSV
-942 SDQESVVELNIPTD
+942 ADQESVVELNIPTD

-999 GVAGLSHTFTSAGA
+999 GAAGLTHSFTSAGA

-1023 TGVVGSSAPARTV
+1023 AGVVGSSAQARTV
-1036 NVADPAPSDV
+1036 NVTDPAPSDV
-1046 TTETVVTVPT
+1046 TTETVVTVPG
-1056 DAVVNKSVTLSATVT
+1056 DAVVNKSVTLSATVS

-1105 TTTGAHSISAI
+1105 TTTGTHSISAI
-1116 FSGATGFTGST
+1116 YSGATGFTGST
-1127 STAQAI
+1127 STAHAI

>member
-45 GYEHPGLGS
+45 GYEHLAVD
-54 ISDEFHSTGVTISAP
+54 IADVFHSTGVTVSAP

-84 GAMTVPTS
+84 NVMSVPTG
-92 GHAGRSAIR
+92 GHAGRSVGK
-101 WTRMKYDFD
+101 WTRLKYDFD

-129 LSGAAPS
+129 LSGVTPS
-136 VIRINDGGSPDAA
+136 VIRINDGGSPDGA
-149 GTHLRIAGNNQ
+149 GTHLRISGNNQ
-160 TADSNGG
+160 TADSNNK
-167 GGNGPSTSKND
+167 GGNGPSTSKNS
-178 DGGIGAEAGKTFRLP
+178 DGGIEVGAGKTFRLP
-193 AIDVTVIA
+193 AIDVTVVA
-201 GGAGSTVQPK
+201 GAAGSTVQPK
-211 LRVTDGNSGSFDSPK
+211 LRATDGDSGAFNSPK
-226 NAFTFLQREKDFFTV
+226 NAFTFLQYETLWPG
-241 AYWERYNCSPHDSR
+241 YWERYNCSPRDS
-255 SAGLNAGGQAL
+255 SGGGLNAGGQAL
-266 ATVNIVAQAG
+266 ATVNVVSQAG
-276 TTTAVTSGGSATI
+276 TATAVTSGAAATV
-289 GQSTNLVAQVS
+289 GQSTDLVAQVS

-315 DIGAPVTVVNG
+315 DIGAPVAVVNG

-354 STSAAHTVSVA
+354 STSPARTVSVA

-370 TTTSLTVPSSA
+370 TTASLTVPSSA

-386 VALTANIAPA
+386 VALTANISPA
-396 AEGGTVQF
+396 ANGGTVQF
-404 KDGGVD
+404 KDGGID
-410 IGGSI
+410 IGGPI
-415 AVTAGAATLDHTFT
+415 AVTGGAATLDHTFT
-429 ATGTHSIT
+429 TAGSHSIT
-437 AVYSGTAGFGGSSS
+437 AVYSGTAGFGGSTA
-451 QAQSIEISSSAQSTT
+451 QAQTIEISSSSLSTT

-474 AVTGSAVDLTATV
+474 AVTGTAVDLTATV
-487 APSNAVGSVQFKSN
+487 APNNAVGTVQFKSN
-501 GAAIGSPV
+501 GTAIGSPV
-509 TVTAGVATL
+509 TVTGGVATL
-518 SHAFDVAGA
+518 SHSFDVAGA

-538 GFVSSSAAAQT
+538 GFVSSSASAQA
-549 VTVSDPAPVDVE
+549 VTVSDPAPVDVV
-561 TTTSLSVPATA
+561 TTTSLSIPATA

-599 TAIGSPVTVSG
+599 TAIGSPVTVSAG
-610 GTATLSHTFD
+610 VATLSHSFD
-620 VAGAQSVTADFTAGA
+620 AAGAQSVTADFTAGA

-641 AAAQTV
+641 ASAQAVTVSDPAPVDVVTTTSLSVPATAVTGTAVDLTATVAPNNAVGSVQFKSNGTAIGAPVTVSGGTATLSHSFDTAGAQSVTADFTAGAGFVSSSASARTV

-664 VPATAIT
+664 VPATAVT

-686 VGTVQFKSNGTAIG
+686 VGSVQFKSNGTAIG
-700 SPVTVSSGVATLSH
+700 APVTVS
-714 VFDVAGAQSVTA
+714 
-726 DFTAVAGFV
+726 
-735 NSSASAQTVTVSDP
+735 
-749 APVDVE
+749 
-755 TTTSLSVPATAITG
+755 
-769 SAVDLTAT
+769 
-777 VAPNNAVGTVQFKS
+777 
-791 NGTAIGSPV
+791 
-800 TVAGGT
+800 GGT
-806 ATLSHSFDVAGA
+806 ATLSHSFDA
-818 QSVTADFTAGAGFVS
+818 
-833 SSASAQTVTVS
+833 
-844 DPAPADVETTT
+844 
-855 SLSVPAT
+855 
-862 AITGSAVDLT
+862 
-872 ATVAPNNAVGTVQ
+872 
-885 FKSNGTAIG
+885 
-894 SPVTVAGGTATLSH
+894 
-908 AFDVAGAQSITAD
+908 AGAQSITAN
-921 FTAGSGFKNSV
+921 FTAGAGFKNSV
-932 ASAKSIQVSV
+932 ASAKSVQVSV
-942 SDQESVVELNIPTD
+942 ADQESVVELNIPTD

-999 GVAGLSHTFTSAGA
+999 GAAGLTHSFTSAGA

-1023 TGVVGSSAPARTV
+1023 AGVVGSSAQARTV
-1036 NVADPAPSDV
+1036 NVTDPAPSDV
-1046 TTETVVTVPT
+1046 TTETVVTVPG
-1056 DAVVNKSVTLSATVT
+1056 DAVVNKSVTLSATVS

-1116 FSGATGFTGST
+1116 YSGAAGFTGST
-1127 STAQAI
+1127 STAHAI
-1133 QIKAATGGGTGSLG
+1133 QVKAATGGGTGSLG

>member
-45 GYEHPGLGS
+45 GYEHLAVD
-54 ISDEFHSTGVTISAP
+54 IADVFHSTGVTVSAP

-84 GAMTVPTS
+84 NVMSVPTG
-92 GHAGRSAIR
+92 GHAGRSVGK
-101 WTRMKYDFD
+101 WTRLKYDFD

-129 LSGAAPS
+129 LSGVTPS
-136 VIRINDGGSPDAA
+136 VIRINDGGSPDGA
-149 GTHLRIAGNNQ
+149 GTHLRISGNNQ
-160 TADSNGG
+160 TADSNNK
-167 GGNGPSTSKND
+167 GGNGPSTSKNS
-178 DGGIGAEAGKTFRLP
+178 DGGIEVGAGKTFRLP
-193 AIDVTVIA
+193 AIDVTVVA
-201 GGAGSTVQPK
+201 GAAGSTVQPK
-211 LRVTDGNSGSFDSPK
+211 LRATDGDSGAFNSPK
-226 NAFTFLQREKDFFTV
+226 NAFTFLQYETLWPG
-241 AYWERYNCSPHDSR
+241 YWERYNCSPRDS
-255 SAGLNAGGQAL
+255 SGGGLNAGGQAL
-266 ATVNIVAQAG
+266 ATVNVVSQAATS
-276 TTTAVTSGGSATI
+276 TTVTSGAAATV
-289 GQSTNLVAQVS
+289 GQSTDLVAQVS

-315 DIGAPVTVVNG
+315 DIGAPVAVVNG

-354 STSAAHTVSVA
+354 STSPARTVSVA

-370 TTTSLTVPSSA
+370 TTASLTVPSSA

-386 VALTANIAPA
+386 VALTANISPA
-396 AEGGTVQF
+396 ANGGTVQF
-404 KDGGVD
+404 KDGGID
-410 IGGSI
+410 IGGPI
-415 AVTAGAATLDHTFT
+415 AVTGGAATLDHTFT
-429 ATGTHSIT
+429 TAGSHSIT
-437 AVYSGTAGFGGSSS
+437 AVYSGTAGFGGSTA
-451 QAQSIEISSSAQSTT
+451 QAQTIEISSSSLSTT

-474 AVTGSAVDLTATV
+474 AVTGTAVDLTATV

-509 TVTAGVATL
+509 TVAGGSAIL
-518 SHAFDVAGA
+518 SHAFSVAGA
-527 QSVTADFTAGA
+527 QSVTADFTAAA
-538 GFVSSSAAAQT
+538 GFVSSSASART
-549 VTVSDPAPVDVE
+549 VTVSDPAPVDVQ

-572 ITGTAVDLTATVAP
+572 VTGTAVDLTATVAPNNAVGSVQFKSNGTAIGSPVTVTGGVATLSHTFDTAGAQSVTADFTGGAGFVSSSASAQAVTVSDPAPVDVVTTTSLSVPATADTGMAVDLTATVAP

-599 TAIGSPVTVSG
+599 TAIGTPV
-610 GTATLSHTFD
+610 A
-620 VAGAQSVTADFTAGA
+620 VT
-635 GFVSSS
+635 
-641 AAAQTV
+641 
-647 TVSDP
+647 
-652 APVDVETTTSLS
+652 
-664 VPATAIT
+664 
-671 GTAVDLTATVAPNNA
+671 
-686 VGTVQFKSNGTAIG
+686 
-700 SPVTVSSGVATLSH
+700 SGVATLSH
-714 VFDVAGAQSVTA
+714 AFDA
-726 DFTAVAGFV
+726 
-735 NSSASAQTVTVSDP
+735 
-749 APVDVE
+749 
-755 TTTSLSVPATAITG
+755 
-769 SAVDLTAT
+769 
-777 VAPNNAVGTVQFKS
+777 
-791 NGTAIGSPV
+791 
-800 TVAGGT
+800 
-806 ATLSHSFDVAGA
+806 AGA

-844 DPAPADVETTT
+844 DPAPVDVETTT

-862 AITGSAVDLT
+862 AVTGSAVDLT
-872 ATVAPNNAVGTVQ
+872 ATVAPNNAVGSVQ

-894 SPVTVAGGTATLSH
+894 SPVTVSGGTATLSH
-908 AFDVAGAQSITAD
+908 SFDAAGAQSITAD
-921 FTAGSGFKNSV
+921 FTAGAGFKNSV
-932 ASAKSIQVSV
+932 ASAKSVQVSV
-942 SDQESVVELNIPTD
+942 ADQESVVELNIPTD

-999 GVAGLSHTFTSAGA
+999 GAAGLTHSFTSAGA

-1023 TGVVGSSAPARTV
+1023 AGVVGSSAQARTV
-1036 NVADPAPSDV
+1036 NVTDPAPSDV
-1046 TTETVVTVPT
+1046 TTETVVTVPG
-1056 DAVVNKSVTLSATVT
+1056 DAVVNKSVTLSATVS

-1085 TPIGDAVAVV
+1085 TSIGDAVAVV

-1105 TTTGAHSISAI
+1105 TTTGTHSISAI
-1116 FSGATGFTGST
+1116 YSGAAGFTGST
-1127 STAQAI
+1127 SAAHAI
-1133 QIKAATGGGTGSLG
+1133 QVKAATGGGTGSLG

>member
-1 MRRSSA
+1 VLVRRSSA
-7 VVVAALVGGVLVAGG
+7 VVVATLVGGVLVAGG

-35 NSIGF
+35 NTIGF

-69 EKVVAGSTFTYRVQP
+69 EKVAAGSTFTYRVQP

-110 IPAGVS
+110 IPTGVS

-149 GTHLRIAGNNQ
+149 GTHLRISGNNQ

-167 GGNGPSTSKND
+167 GGNGPSASKND

-226 NAFTFLQREKDFFTV
+226 NAFTFLQREKDVFTV

-266 ATVNIVAQAG
+266 ATVNIVSQAATS
-276 TTTAVTSGGSATI
+276 TTVISGAAATV
-289 GQSTNLVAQVS
+289 GQSTDLVAQVS

-315 DIGAPVTVVNG
+315 DIGAPVAVVNG

-354 STSAAHTVSVA
+354 STSPARTVSVA

-370 TTTSLTVPSSA
+370 TTASLTVPSSA

-386 VALTANIAPA
+386 VALTANISPA
-396 AEGGTVQF
+396 ANGGTVQF
-404 KDGGVD
+404 KDGGID
-410 IGGSI
+410 IGGPI
-415 AVTAGAATLDHTFT
+415 AVTGGAATLDHTFT
-429 ATGTHSIT
+429 TTGSHSIT
-437 AVYSGTAGFGGSSS
+437 AVYSGTAGFGGSTA
-451 QAQSIEISSSAQSTT
+451 QAQTIEISSSALSTT

-474 AVTGSAVDLTATV
+474 AVTGTAVDLTATV
-487 APSNAVGSVQFKSN
+487 APNNAVGTVQFKSN
-501 GAAIGSPV
+501 GTSIGSPV
-509 TVTAGVATL
+509 AVASGVATL
-518 SHAFDVAGA
+518 SHTFDTAGA

-538 GFVSSSAAAQT
+538 GFVSSSAPAQT
-549 VTVSDPAPVDVE
+549 VTVSDPAPVDVQ
-561 TTTSLSVPATA
+561 TMTSLSVPATA

-599 TAIGSPVTVSG
+599 AAIGSPVTVSAG
-610 GTATLSHTFD
+610 VATLSYSFD
-620 VAGAQSVTADFTAGA
+620 AAGAQSVTADFTAGA

-641 AAAQTV
+641 ASAQAVTVSDPAPVDVVTTTSLSVPSTAVTGTAVDLTATVAPNNAVGSVQFKSNGTAIGAPVTVSGGTATLSHSFDTAGAQSVTADFTAGAGFVSSSASARTV

-664 VPATAIT
+664 VPATAVT

-686 VGTVQFKSNGTAIG
+686 VGSVQFKSNGTAIG
-700 SPVTVSSGVATLSH
+700 APVTVS
-714 VFDVAGAQSVTA
+714 
-726 DFTAVAGFV
+726 
-735 NSSASAQTVTVSDP
+735 
-749 APVDVE
+749 
-755 TTTSLSVPATAITG
+755 
-769 SAVDLTAT
+769 
-777 VAPNNAVGTVQFKS
+777 
-791 NGTAIGSPV
+791 
-800 TVAGGT
+800 GGT
-806 ATLSHSFDVAGA
+806 ATLSHSFDA
-818 QSVTADFTAGAGFVS
+818 
-833 SSASAQTVTVS
+833 
-844 DPAPADVETTT
+844 
-855 SLSVPAT
+855 
-862 AITGSAVDLT
+862 
-872 ATVAPNNAVGTVQ
+872 
-885 FKSNGTAIG
+885 
-894 SPVTVAGGTATLSH
+894 
-908 AFDVAGAQSITAD
+908 AGAQSITAN
-921 FTAGSGFKNSV
+921 FTAGAGFKNSV
-932 ASAKSIQVSV
+932 ASAKSVQVSV
-942 SDQESVVELNIPTD
+942 ADQESVVELNIPTD

-999 GVAGLSHTFTSAGA
+999 GAAGLTHSFTSAGA

-1023 TGVVGSSAPARTV
+1023 AGVVGSSAQARTV
-1036 NVADPAPSDV
+1036 NVTDPAPSDV
-1046 TTETVVTVPT
+1046 TTETVVTVPG
-1056 DAVVNKSVTLSATVT
+1056 DAVVNKSVTLSATVS

-1105 TTTGAHSISAI
+1105 TTTGTHSISAI
-1116 FSGATGFTGST
+1116 YSGATGFTGST
-1127 STAQAI
+1127 STAHAI

>member
-45 GYEHPGLGS
+45 GYEHLAVD
-54 ISDEFHSTGVTISAP
+54 IADVFHSTGVTVSAP

-84 GAMTVPTS
+84 NVMSVPTG
-92 GHAGRSAIR
+92 GHAGRSVGK
-101 WTRMKYDFD
+101 WTRLKYDFD

-129 LSGAAPS
+129 LSGVTPS
-136 VIRINDGGSPDAA
+136 VIRINDGGSPDGA
-149 GTHLRIAGNNQ
+149 GTHLRISGNNQ
-160 TADSNGG
+160 TADSNNK
-167 GGNGPSTSKND
+167 GGNGPSTSKNS
-178 DGGIGAEAGKTFRLP
+178 DGGIEVGAGKTFRLP
-193 AIDVTVIA
+193 AIDVTVVA
-201 GGAGSTVQPK
+201 GAAGSTVQPK
-211 LRVTDGNSGSFDSPK
+211 LRATDGDSGAFNSPK
-226 NAFTFLQREKDFFTV
+226 NAFTFLQYETLWPG
-241 AYWERYNCSPHDSR
+241 YWERYNCSPRDS
-255 SAGLNAGGQAL
+255 SGGGLNAGGQAL
-266 ATVNIVAQAG
+266 ATVNVVSQAATS
-276 TTTAVTSGGSATI
+276 TTVISGAAATV
-289 GQSTNLVAQVS
+289 GQSTDLVAQVS

-315 DIGAPVTVVNG
+315 DIGAPVAVVNG

-354 STSAAHTVSVA
+354 STSPARTVSVA

-370 TTTSLTVPSSA
+370 TTASLTVPSSA

-386 VALTANIAPA
+386 VALTANISPA
-396 AEGGTVQF
+396 ANGGTVQF
-404 KDGGVD
+404 KDGGID
-410 IGGSI
+410 IGGPI
-415 AVTAGAATLDHTFT
+415 AVTGGAATLDHTFT
-429 ATGTHSIT
+429 TTGSHSIT
-437 AVYSGTAGFGGSSS
+437 AVYSGTAGFGGSTA
-451 QAQSIEISSSAQSTT
+451 QAQTIEISSSALSTT

-474 AVTGSAVDLTATV
+474 AVTGTAVDLTATV
-487 APSNAVGSVQFKSN
+487 APNNAVGSVQFKSN
-501 GAAIGSPV
+501 GTAIGSPV
-509 TVTAGVATL
+509 AVASGVATL
-518 SHAFDVAGA
+518 SHAFDTAGA

-538 GFVSSSAAAQT
+538 GFVSSSAPAQT

-586 NNAVGT
+586 NNAVGS

-599 TAIGSPVTVSG
+599 AAIGSPVTVSAG
-610 GTATLSHTFD
+610 VATLSHSFD
-620 VAGAQSVTADFTAGA
+620 AAGAQSVTADFTAGA

-641 AAAQTV
+641 ASAQAVTVSDPAPVDVVTTTSLSVPATAVTGTAVDLTATVAPNNAVGSVQFKSNGTAIGAPVTVSGGTATLSHSFDTAGAQSVTADFTAGAGFVSSSASARTV

-664 VPATAIT
+664 VPATAVT

-686 VGTVQFKSNGTAIG
+686 VGSVQFKSNGTAIG
-700 SPVTVSSGVATLSH
+700 APVTVS
-714 VFDVAGAQSVTA
+714 
-726 DFTAVAGFV
+726 
-735 NSSASAQTVTVSDP
+735 
-749 APVDVE
+749 
-755 TTTSLSVPATAITG
+755 
-769 SAVDLTAT
+769 
-777 VAPNNAVGTVQFKS
+777 
-791 NGTAIGSPV
+791 
-800 TVAGGT
+800 GGT
-806 ATLSHSFDVAGA
+806 ATLSHSFDA
-818 QSVTADFTAGAGFVS
+818 
-833 SSASAQTVTVS
+833 
-844 DPAPADVETTT
+844 
-855 SLSVPAT
+855 
-862 AITGSAVDLT
+862 
-872 ATVAPNNAVGTVQ
+872 
-885 FKSNGTAIG
+885 
-894 SPVTVAGGTATLSH
+894 
-908 AFDVAGAQSITAD
+908 AGAQSITAN
-921 FTAGSGFKNSV
+921 FTAGAGFKNSV
-932 ASAKSIQVSV
+932 ASAKSVQVSV
-942 SDQESVVELNIPTD
+942 ADQESVVELNIPTD

-999 GVAGLSHTFTSAGA
+999 GAAGLTHSFTSAGA

-1023 TGVVGSSAPARTV
+1023 TGVVGSSAQARTV
-1036 NVADPAPSDV
+1036 NVTDPAPSDV
-1046 TTETVVTVPT
+1046 TTETVVTVPG
-1056 DAVVNKSVTLSATVT
+1056 DAVVNKSVTLSATVS

-1105 TTTGAHSISAI
+1105 TTTGTHSISAI
-1116 FSGATGFTGST
+1116 YSGATGFTGST
-1127 STAQAI
+1127 STAHAI

>member
-45 GYEHPGLGS
+45 GYEHLAVD
-54 ISDEFHSTGVTISAP
+54 IADVFHSTGVTVSAP

-84 GAMTVPTS
+84 NVMSVPTG
-92 GHAGRSAIR
+92 GHAGRSVGK
-101 WTRMKYDFD
+101 WTRLKYDFD

-129 LSGAAPS
+129 LSGVTPS
-136 VIRINDGGSPDAA
+136 VIRINDGGSPDGA
-149 GTHLRIAGNNQ
+149 GTHLRISGNNQ
-160 TADSNGG
+160 TADSNNK
-167 GGNGPSTSKND
+167 GGNGPSTSKNS
-178 DGGIGAEAGKTFRLP
+178 DGGIEVGAGKTFRLP
-193 AIDVTVIA
+193 AIDVTVVA
-201 GGAGSTVQPK
+201 GAAGSTVQPK
-211 LRVTDGNSGSFDSPK
+211 LRATDGDSGAFNSPK
-226 NAFTFLQREKDFFTV
+226 NAFTFLQYETLWPG
-241 AYWERYNCSPHDSR
+241 YWERYNCSPRDS
-255 SAGLNAGGQAL
+255 SGGGLNAGGQAL
-266 ATVNIVAQAG
+266 ATVNVVSQAG
-276 TTTAVTSGGSATI
+276 TATAVTSGAAATV
-289 GQSTNLVAQVS
+289 GQSTDLVAQVS

-315 DIGAPVTVVNG
+315 DIGAPVAVVNG

-354 STSAAHTVSVA
+354 STSPARTVSVA

-370 TTTSLTVPSSA
+370 TTASLTVPSSA

-386 VALTANIAPA
+386 VALTANISPA
-396 AEGGTVQF
+396 ANGGTVQF
-404 KDGGVD
+404 KDGGID
-410 IGGSI
+410 IGGPI
-415 AVTAGAATLDHTFT
+415 AVTGGAATLDHTFT
-429 ATGTHSIT
+429 TAGSHSIT
-437 AVYSGTAGFGGSSS
+437 AVYSGTAGFGGSTA
-451 QAQSIEISSSAQSTT
+451 QAQTIEISSSSLSTT

-474 AVTGSAVDLTATV
+474 AVTGTAVDLTATV
-487 APSNAVGSVQFKSN
+487 APNNAVGTVQFKSN
-501 GAAIGSPV
+501 GTAIGSPV
-509 TVTAGVATL
+509 TVTGGVATL
-518 SHAFDVAGA
+518 SHSFDVAGA

-538 GFVSSSAAAQT
+538 GFVSSSASAQA
-549 VTVSDPAPVDVE
+549 VTVSDPAPVDVV
-561 TTTSLSVPATA
+561 TTTSLSIPATA

-599 TAIGSPVTVSG
+599 TAIGSPVTVSAG
-610 GTATLSHTFD
+610 VATLSHSFD
-620 VAGAQSVTADFTAGA
+620 AAGAQSVTADFTAGA

-641 AAAQTV
+641 APAQTVTVSDPAPVDVVTTTSLSVPATAVTGTAVDLTATVAPNNAVGSVQFKSNGTAIGAPVTVSGGTATLSHSFDTAGAQSVTADFTAGAGFVSSAASAHTV

-664 VPATAIT
+664 VPATAVT

-686 VGTVQFKSNGTAIG
+686 VGSVQFKSNGTAIG
-700 SPVTVSSGVATLSH
+700 SPVTVS
-714 VFDVAGAQSVTA
+714 
-726 DFTAVAGFV
+726 
-735 NSSASAQTVTVSDP
+735 
-749 APVDVE
+749 
-755 TTTSLSVPATAITG
+755 
-769 SAVDLTAT
+769 
-777 VAPNNAVGTVQFKS
+777 
-791 NGTAIGSPV
+791 
-800 TVAGGT
+800 GGT
-806 ATLSHSFDVAGA
+806 ATLSHSFDA
-818 QSVTADFTAGAGFVS
+818 
-833 SSASAQTVTVS
+833 
-844 DPAPADVETTT
+844 
-855 SLSVPAT
+855 
-862 AITGSAVDLT
+862 
-872 ATVAPNNAVGTVQ
+872 
-885 FKSNGTAIG
+885 
-894 SPVTVAGGTATLSH
+894 
-908 AFDVAGAQSITAD
+908 AGAQSITAD

-932 ASAKSIQVSV
+932 ASAKSVQVSV
-942 SDQESVVELNIPTD
+942 ADQESVVELNIPTD

-999 GVAGLSHTFTSAGA
+999 GAAGLTHSFTSAGA

-1023 TGVVGSSAPARTV
+1023 AGVVGSSAQARTV
-1036 NVADPAPSDV
+1036 NVTDPAPSDV
-1046 TTETVVTVPT
+1046 TTETVVTVPG
-1056 DAVVNKSVTLSATVT
+1056 DAVVNKSVTLSATVS

-1105 TTTGAHSISAI
+1105 TTTGTHSISAI
-1116 FSGATGFTGST
+1116 YSGATGFTGST
-1127 STAQAI
+1127 STAHAI

>member
-45 GYEHPGLGS
+45 GYEHLAVD
-54 ISDEFHSTGVTISAP
+54 IADVFHSTGVTVSAP

-84 GAMTVPTS
+84 NVMSVPTG
-92 GHAGRSAIR
+92 GHAGRSVGK
-101 WTRMKYDFD
+101 WTRLKYDFD

-129 LSGAAPS
+129 LSGVTPS
-136 VIRINDGGSPDAA
+136 VIRINDGGSPDGA
-149 GTHLRIAGNNQ
+149 GTHLRISGNNQ
-160 TADSNGG
+160 TADSNNK
-167 GGNGPSTSKND
+167 GGNGPSTSKNS
-178 DGGIGAEAGKTFRLP
+178 DGGIEVGAGKTFRLP
-193 AIDVTVIA
+193 AIDVTVVA
-201 GGAGSTVQPK
+201 GAAGSTVQPK
-211 LRVTDGNSGSFDSPK
+211 LRATDGDSGAFNSPK
-226 NAFTFLQREKDFFTV
+226 NAFTFLQYETLWPG
-241 AYWERYNCSPHDSR
+241 YWERYNCSPRDS
-255 SAGLNAGGQAL
+255 SGGGLNAGGQAL
-266 ATVNIVAQAG
+266 ATVNVVSQAATS
-276 TTTAVTSGGSATI
+276 TTVTSGAAATV
-289 GQSTNLVAQVS
+289 GQSTDLVAQVS

-315 DIGAPVTVVNG
+315 DIGAPVAVVNG

-354 STSAAHTVSVA
+354 STSPARTVSVA

-370 TTTSLTVPSSA
+370 TTASLTVPSSA

-386 VALTANIAPA
+386 VALTANISPA
-396 AEGGTVQF
+396 ANGGTVQF
-404 KDGGVD
+404 KDGGID
-410 IGGSI
+410 IGGPI
-415 AVTAGAATLDHTFT
+415 AVTGGAATLDHTFT
-429 ATGTHSIT
+429 TTGSHSIT
-437 AVYSGTAGFGGSSS
+437 AVYSGTAGFGGSTA
-451 QAQSIEISSSAQSTT
+451 QAQTIEISSSALSTT

-474 AVTGSAVDLTATV
+474 AVTGTAVDLTATV
-487 APSNAVGSVQFKSN
+487 APNNAVGTVQFKSN
-501 GAAIGSPV
+501 GTAIGTPV
-509 TVTAGVATL
+509 AVASGVATL
-518 SHAFDVAGA
+518 SHAFDAAGA

-538 GFVSSSAAAQT
+538 GFVSSSAPAQT
-549 VTVSDPAPVDVE
+549 VTVSDPAPVDVV

-599 TAIGSPVTVSG
+599 TAIGTPVAVTSG
-610 GTATLSHTFD
+610 VATLSHAFD
-620 VAGAQSVTADFTAGA
+620 AAGAQSVTA
-635 GFVSSS
+635 
-641 AAAQTV
+641 
-647 TVSDP
+647 
-652 APVDVETTTSLS
+652 
-664 VPATAIT
+664 
-671 GTAVDLTATVAPNNA
+671 N
-686 VGTVQFKSNGTAIG
+686 
-700 SPVTVSSGVATLSH
+700 
-714 VFDVAGAQSVTA
+714 
-726 DFTAVAGFV
+726 
-735 NSSASAQTVTVSDP
+735 
-749 APVDVE
+749 
-755 TTTSLSVPATAITG
+755 
-769 SAVDLTAT
+769 
-777 VAPNNAVGTVQFKS
+777 
-791 NGTAIGSPV
+791 
-800 TVAGGT
+800 
-806 ATLSHSFDVAGA
+806 
-818 QSVTADFTAGAGFVS
+818 FTAGAGFVS

-844 DPAPADVETTT
+844 DPAPVDVVTTT

-862 AITGSAVDLT
+862 AVTGAAVDLT
-872 ATVAPNNAVGTVQ
+872 ATVAPSNAVGSVQ
-885 FKSNGTAIG
+885 FKSNGAAIG
-894 SPVTVAGGTATLSH
+894 SPVTVSGGTATLSH
-908 AFDVAGAQSITAD
+908 SFDAAGAQSITAD
-921 FTAGSGFKNSV
+921 FTAGAGFKNSV
-932 ASAKSIQVSV
+932 ASAKSVQVSV
-942 SDQESVVELNIPTD
+942 ADQESVVELNIPTD

-999 GVAGLSHTFTSAGA
+999 GAAGLTHSFTSAGA

-1023 TGVVGSSAPARTV
+1023 AGVVGSSAQARTV
-1036 NVADPAPSDV
+1036 NVTDPAPSDV
-1046 TTETVVTVPT
+1046 TTETVVTVPG
-1056 DAVVNKSVTLSATVT
+1056 DAVVNKSVTLSATVS

-1105 TTTGAHSISAI
+1105 TTTGTHSISAI
-1116 FSGATGFTGST
+1116 YSGAAGFTGST
-1127 STAQAI
+1127 SAAHAI
-1133 QIKAATGGGTGSLG
+1133 QVKAATGGGTGSLG

>member
-45 GYEHPGLGS
+45 GYEHLAVD
-54 ISDEFHSTGVTISAP
+54 IADVFHSTGVTVSAP

-84 GAMTVPTS
+84 NVMSVPTG
-92 GHAGRSAIR
+92 GHAGRSVGK
-101 WTRMKYDFD
+101 WTRLKYDFD

-129 LSGAAPS
+129 LSGVTPS
-136 VIRINDGGSPDAA
+136 VIRINDGGSPDGA
-149 GTHLRIAGNNQ
+149 GTHLRISGNNQ
-160 TADSNGG
+160 TADSNNK
-167 GGNGPSTSKND
+167 GGNGPSTSKNS
-178 DGGIGAEAGKTFRLP
+178 DGGIEVGAGKTFRLP
-193 AIDVTVIA
+193 AIDVTVVA
-201 GGAGSTVQPK
+201 GAAGSTVQPK
-211 LRVTDGNSGSFDSPK
+211 LRATDGDSGAFNSPK
-226 NAFTFLQREKDFFTV
+226 NAFTFLQYETLWPG
-241 AYWERYNCSPHDSR
+241 YWERYNCSPRDS
-255 SAGLNAGGQAL
+255 SGGGLNAGGQAL
-266 ATVNIVAQAG
+266 ATVNVVSQAATS
-276 TTTAVTSGGSATI
+276 TTVTSGAAATV
-289 GQSTNLVAQVS
+289 GQSTDLVAQVS

-315 DIGAPVTVVNG
+315 DIGAPVAVVNG

-354 STSAAHTVSVA
+354 STSPARTVSVA

-370 TTTSLTVPSSA
+370 TTASLTVPSSA

-386 VALTANIAPA
+386 VALTANISPA
-396 AEGGTVQF
+396 ANGGTVQF
-404 KDGGVD
+404 KDGGID
-410 IGGSI
+410 IGGPI
-415 AVTAGAATLDHTFT
+415 AVTGGAATLDHTFT
-429 ATGTHSIT
+429 TTGSHSIT
-437 AVYSGTAGFGGSSS
+437 AVYSGTAGFGGSTA
-451 QAQSIEISSSAQSTT
+451 QAQTIEISSSSLSTT

-474 AVTGSAVDLTATV
+474 AVTGTAVDLTATV
-487 APSNAVGSVQFKSN
+487 APNNAVGTVQFKSN
-501 GAAIGSPV
+501 GTAIGSPV
-509 TVTAGVATL
+509 TVTGGVATL
-518 SHAFDVAGA
+518 SHSFDVAGA

-538 GFVSSSAAAQT
+538 GFVSSSASAQA
-549 VTVSDPAPVDVE
+549 VTVSDPAPVDVV
-561 TTTSLSVPATA
+561 TTTSLSIPATA

-599 TAIGSPVTVSG
+599 TAIGSPVTVSAG
-610 GTATLSHTFD
+610 VATLSHSFD
-620 VAGAQSVTADFTAGA
+620 AAGAQSVTADFTAGA

-641 AAAQTV
+641 APAQTVTVSDPAPVDVVTTTSLSVPATAVTGTAVDLTATVAPNNAVGSVQFKSNGTAIGAPVTVSGGTATLSHSFDTAGAQSVTADFTAGAGFVSSSASAHTV

-664 VPATAIT
+664 VPATAVT

-686 VGTVQFKSNGTAIG
+686 VGSVQFKSNGTAIG
-700 SPVTVSSGVATLSH
+700 SPVTVS
-714 VFDVAGAQSVTA
+714 
-726 DFTAVAGFV
+726 
-735 NSSASAQTVTVSDP
+735 
-749 APVDVE
+749 
-755 TTTSLSVPATAITG
+755 
-769 SAVDLTAT
+769 
-777 VAPNNAVGTVQFKS
+777 
-791 NGTAIGSPV
+791 
-800 TVAGGT
+800 GGT
-806 ATLSHSFDVAGA
+806 ATLSHSFDA
-818 QSVTADFTAGAGFVS
+818 
-833 SSASAQTVTVS
+833 
-844 DPAPADVETTT
+844 
-855 SLSVPAT
+855 
-862 AITGSAVDLT
+862 
-872 ATVAPNNAVGTVQ
+872 
-885 FKSNGTAIG
+885 
-894 SPVTVAGGTATLSH
+894 
-908 AFDVAGAQSITAD
+908 AGAQSITAD

-932 ASAKSIQVSV
+932 ASAKSVQVSV
-942 SDQESVVELNIPTD
+942 ADQESVVELNIPTD

-999 GVAGLSHTFTSAGA
+999 GAAGLTHSFTSAGA

-1023 TGVVGSSAPARTV
+1023 AGVVGSSAQARTV
-1036 NVADPAPSDV
+1036 NVTDPAPSDV
-1046 TTETVVTVPT
+1046 TTETVVTVPG
-1056 DAVVNKSVTLSATVT
+1056 DAVVNKSVTLSATVS

-1105 TTTGAHSISAI
+1105 TTTGTHSISAI
-1116 FSGATGFTGST
+1116 YSGATGFTGST
-1127 STAQAI
+1127 STAHAI

>member
-1 MRRSSA
+1 MKRSSA

-45 GYEHPGLGS
+45 GYEHLAVD
-54 ISDEFHSTGVTISAP
+54 IADVFHSTGVTVSAP
-69 EKVVAGSTFTYRVQP
+69 EKVLAGSTFTYRVQP
-84 GAMTVPTS
+84 NVMSVPTG
-92 GHAGRSAIR
+92 GHAGRSVGK
-101 WTRMKYDFD
+101 WTRLKYDFD

-129 LSGAAPS
+129 LSGVTPS
-136 VIRINDGGSPDAA
+136 VIRINDGGSPDGA
-149 GTHLRIAGNNQ
+149 GTHLRISGNNQ
-160 TADSNGG
+160 TADSNNK
-167 GGNGPSTSKND
+167 GGNGPSTSKNS
-178 DGGIGAEAGKTFRLP
+178 DGGIEVGAGKTFRLP
-193 AIDVTVIA
+193 AIDVTVVA
-201 GGAGSTVQPK
+201 GAAGSTVQPK
-211 LRVTDGNSGSFDSPK
+211 LRATDGDSGAFNSPK
-226 NAFTFLQREKDFFTV
+226 NAFTFLQYETLWPG
-241 AYWERYNCSPHDSR
+241 YWERYNCSPRDS
-255 SAGLNAGGQAL
+255 SGGGLNAGGQAL
-266 ATVNIVAQAG
+266 ATVNVVSQAATS
-276 TTTAVTSGGSATI
+276 TTVTSGAAATV
-289 GQSTNLVAQVS
+289 GQSTDLVAQVS

-315 DIGAPVTVVNG
+315 DIGAPVAVVNG

-354 STSAAHTVSVA
+354 STSPARTVSVA

-370 TTTSLTVPSSA
+370 TTASLTVPSSA

-386 VALTANIAPA
+386 VALTANISPA
-396 AEGGTVQF
+396 ANGGTVQF
-404 KDGGVD
+404 KDGGID
-410 IGGSI
+410 IGGPI
-415 AVTAGAATLDHTFT
+415 AVTGGAATLDHTFT
-429 ATGTHSIT
+429 TAGSHSIT
-437 AVYSGTAGFGGSSS
+437 AVYSGTAGFGGSTA
-451 QAQSIEISSSAQSTT
+451 QAQTIEISSSSLSTT

-474 AVTGSAVDLTATV
+474 AVTGTAVDLTATV
-487 APSNAVGSVQFKSN
+487 APNNAVGSVQFKSN
-501 GAAIGSPV
+501 GTSIGSPV
-509 TVTAGVATL
+509 AVASGVATL
-518 SHAFDVAGA
+518 SHTFDTAGA

-538 GFVSSSAAAQT
+538 GFVSSSASAQT
-549 VTVSDPAPVDVE
+549 VTVSDPAPVDVQ

-599 TAIGSPVTVSG
+599 TAIGTPVTVTG
-610 GTATLSHTFD
+610 GVATLSHAFD

-641 AAAQTV
+641 ASAQTV

-652 APVDVETTTSLS
+652 APVDVQTTTSLS

-700 SPVTVSSGVATLSH
+700 TPVTVTGGVATLSH
-714 VFDVAGAQSVTA
+714 AFDA
-726 DFTAVAGFV
+726 
-735 NSSASAQTVTVSDP
+735 
-749 APVDVE
+749 
-755 TTTSLSVPATAITG
+755 
-769 SAVDLTAT
+769 
-777 VAPNNAVGTVQFKS
+777 
-791 NGTAIGSPV
+791 
-800 TVAGGT
+800 
-806 ATLSHSFDVAGA
+806 AGA

-833 SSASAQTVTVS
+833 SSAPAQTVTVS
-844 DPAPADVETTT
+844 DPAPVDVQTTT

-862 AITGSAVDLT
+862 AITGTAVDLT
-872 ATVAPNNAVGTVQ
+872 ATVAPNNAVGSVQ

-894 SPVTVAGGTATLSH
+894 SPVTVSGGTATLTHS
-908 AFDVAGAQSITAD
+908 FDAAGAQSITAD
-921 FTAGSGFKNSV
+921 FTAGAGFKNSV
-932 ASAKSIQVSV
+932 ASAKSVQVSV
-942 SDQESVVELNIPTD
+942 ADQESVVELNIPTD

-999 GVAGLSHTFTSAGA
+999 GAAGLTHSFTSAGA

-1023 TGVVGSSAPARTV
+1023 AGVVGSSAQARTV
-1036 NVADPAPSDV
+1036 NVTDPAPSDV
-1046 TTETVVTVPT
+1046 TTETVVTVPG
-1056 DAVVNKSVTLSATVT
+1056 DAVVNKSVTLSATVS

-1116 FSGATGFTGST
+1116 YSGAAGFTGST
-1127 STAQAI
+1127 STAHAI
-1133 QIKAATGGGTGSLG
+1133 QVKAATGGGTGSLG

>member
-1 MRRSSA
+1 MLVRRSSA

-45 GYEHPGLGS
+45 GYEHLAVD
-54 ISDEFHSTGVTISAP
+54 IADVFHSTGVTVSAP

-84 GAMTVPTS
+84 NVMSVPTG
-92 GHAGRSAIR
+92 GHAGRSVGK
-101 WTRMKYDFD
+101 WTRLKYDFD

-129 LSGAAPS
+129 LSGVTPS
-136 VIRINDGGSPDAA
+136 VIRINDGGSPDGA
-149 GTHLRIAGNNQ
+149 GTHLRISGNNQ
-160 TADSNGG
+160 TADSNNK
-167 GGNGPSTSKND
+167 GGNGPSTSKNS
-178 DGGIGAEAGKTFRLP
+178 DGGIEVGAGKTFRLP
-193 AIDVTVIA
+193 AIDVTVVA
-201 GGAGSTVQPK
+201 GAAGSTVQPK
-211 LRVTDGNSGSFDSPK
+211 LRATDGDSGAFNSPK
-226 NAFTFLQREKDFFTV
+226 NAFTFLQYETLWPG
-241 AYWERYNCSPHDSR
+241 YWERYNCSPRDS
-255 SAGLNAGGQAL
+255 SGGGLNAGGQAL
-266 ATVNIVAQAG
+266 ATVNVVSQAATS
-276 TTTAVTSGGSATI
+276 TTVISGAAATV
-289 GQSTNLVAQVS
+289 GQSTDLVAQVS

-315 DIGAPVTVVNG
+315 DIGAPVAVVNG

-354 STSAAHTVSVA
+354 STSPARTVSVA

-370 TTTSLTVPSSA
+370 TTASLTVPSSA

-386 VALTANIAPA
+386 VALTANISPA
-396 AEGGTVQF
+396 ANGGTVQF
-404 KDGGVD
+404 KDGGID
-410 IGGSI
+410 IGGPI
-415 AVTAGAATLDHTFT
+415 AVTGGAATLDHTFT
-429 ATGTHSIT
+429 TTGSHSIT
-437 AVYSGTAGFGGSSS
+437 AVYSGTAGFGGSTA
-451 QAQSIEISSSAQSTT
+451 QAQIIEISSSALSTT

-474 AVTGSAVDLTATV
+474 AVTGTAVDLTATV
-487 APSNAVGSVQFKSN
+487 APNNAVGSVQFKSN
-501 GAAIGSPV
+501 GTAIGSPV
-509 TVTAGVATL
+509 TVSAGVATL
-518 SHAFDVAGA
+518 SHAFDTAGA

-538 GFVSSSAAAQT
+538 GFVSSSASAQT

-572 ITGTAVDLTATVAP
+572 VTGAAVDLTATVAP

-610 GTATLSHTFD
+610 GTATLSHSFD
-620 VAGAQSVTADFTAGA
+620 TAGAQSVTADFTAGA

-641 AAAQTV
+641 APAQTVTVSDPAPVDVVTTTSLSVPATAITGAAVDLTATVAPNSAVGTVQFKSNGTAIGTPVAVTSGVATLSHSFDTAGAQSVTADFTAGAGFVSSSASAHTV

-664 VPATAIT
+664 VPATAVT

-686 VGTVQFKSNGTAIG
+686 VGSVQFKSNGTAIG
-700 SPVTVSSGVATLSH
+700 APVTVS
-714 VFDVAGAQSVTA
+714 
-726 DFTAVAGFV
+726 
-735 NSSASAQTVTVSDP
+735 
-749 APVDVE
+749 
-755 TTTSLSVPATAITG
+755 
-769 SAVDLTAT
+769 
-777 VAPNNAVGTVQFKS
+777 
-791 NGTAIGSPV
+791 
-800 TVAGGT
+800 GGT
-806 ATLSHSFDVAGA
+806 ATLSHSFDA
-818 QSVTADFTAGAGFVS
+818 
-833 SSASAQTVTVS
+833 
-844 DPAPADVETTT
+844 
-855 SLSVPAT
+855 
-862 AITGSAVDLT
+862 
-872 ATVAPNNAVGTVQ
+872 
-885 FKSNGTAIG
+885 
-894 SPVTVAGGTATLSH
+894 
-908 AFDVAGAQSITAD
+908 AGAQSITAN
-921 FTAGSGFKNSV
+921 FTAGAGFKNSV
-932 ASAKSIQVSV
+932 ASAKSVQVSV
-942 SDQESVVELNIPTD
+942 ADQESVVELNIPTD

-999 GVAGLSHTFTSAGA
+999 GAAGLTHSFTSAGA

-1023 TGVVGSSAPARTV
+1023 AGVVGSSAQARTV
-1036 NVADPAPSDV
+1036 NVTDPAPSDV
-1046 TTETVVTVPT
+1046 TTETVVTVPG
-1056 DAVVNKSVTLSATVT
+1056 DAVVNKSVTLSATVS

-1105 TTTGAHSISAI
+1105 TTTGTHSISAI
-1116 FSGATGFTGST
+1116 YSGAAGFTGST
-1127 STAQAI
+1127 STAHAI
-1133 QIKAATGGGTGSLG
+1133 QVKAATGGGTGSLG

>member
-45 GYEHPGLGS
+45 GYEHLAVD
-54 ISDEFHSTGVTISAP
+54 IADVFHSTGVTVSAP

-84 GAMTVPTS
+84 NVMSVPTG
-92 GHAGRSAIR
+92 GHAGRSVGK
-101 WTRMKYDFD
+101 WTRLKYDFD

-129 LSGAAPS
+129 LSGVTPS
-136 VIRINDGGSPDAA
+136 VIRINDGGSPDGA
-149 GTHLRIAGNNQ
+149 GTHLRISGNNQ
-160 TADSNGG
+160 TADSNNK
-167 GGNGPSTSKND
+167 GGNGPSTSKNS
-178 DGGIGAEAGKTFRLP
+178 DGGIEVGAGKTFRLP
-193 AIDVTVIA
+193 AIDVTVVA
-201 GGAGSTVQPK
+201 GAAGSTVQPK
-211 LRVTDGNSGSFDSPK
+211 LRATDGDSGAFNSPK
-226 NAFTFLQREKDFFTV
+226 NAFTFLQYETLWPG
-241 AYWERYNCSPHDSR
+241 YWERYNCSPRDS
-255 SAGLNAGGQAL
+255 SGGGLNAGGQAL
-266 ATVNIVAQAG
+266 ATVNVVSQAATS
-276 TTTAVTSGGSATI
+276 TTVTSGAAATV
-289 GQSTNLVAQVS
+289 GQSTDLVAQVS

-315 DIGAPVTVVNG
+315 DIGAPVAVVNG

-354 STSAAHTVSVA
+354 STSPARTVSVA
-365 AADVQ
+365 AAVVQ
-370 TTTSLTVPSSA
+370 TTASLTVPSSA

-386 VALTANIAPA
+386 VALTANISPA
-396 AEGGTVQF
+396 ANGGTVQF
-404 KDGGVD
+404 KDGGID
-410 IGGSI
+410 IGGPI
-415 AVTAGAATLDHTFT
+415 AVTGGAATLDHTFT
-429 ATGTHSIT
+429 TTGSHSIT
-437 AVYSGTAGFGGSSS
+437 AVYSGTAGFGGSTA
-451 QAQSIEISSSAQSTT
+451 QAQTIEISSSSLSTT

-474 AVTGSAVDLTATV
+474 AV
-487 APSNAVGSVQFKSN
+487 
-501 GAAIGSPV
+501 
-509 TVTAGVATL
+509 
-518 SHAFDVAGA
+518 
-527 QSVTADFTAGA
+527 
-538 GFVSSSAAAQT
+538 
-549 VTVSDPAPVDVE
+549 
-561 TTTSLSVPATA
+561 
-572 ITGTAVDLTATVAP
+572 TGTAVDLTATVAP

-599 TAIGSPVTVSG
+599 TAIGSPVTVTG
-610 GTATLSHTFD
+610 G
-620 VAGAQSVTADFTAGA
+620 V
-635 GFVSSS
+635 
-641 AAAQTV
+641 
-647 TVSDP
+647 
-652 APVDVETTTSLS
+652 
-664 VPATAIT
+664 
-671 GTAVDLTATVAPNNA
+671 
-686 VGTVQFKSNGTAIG
+686 
-700 SPVTVSSGVATLSH
+700 
-714 VFDVAGAQSVTA
+714 
-726 DFTAVAGFV
+726 
-735 NSSASAQTVTVSDP
+735 
-749 APVDVE
+749 
-755 TTTSLSVPATAITG
+755 
-769 SAVDLTAT
+769 
-777 VAPNNAVGTVQFKS
+777 
-791 NGTAIGSPV
+791 
-800 TVAGGT
+800 

-833 SSASAQTVTVS
+833 SSASAQAVTVS
-844 DPAPADVETTT
+844 DPAPVDVVTTT
-855 SLSVPAT
+855 SLSIPAT
-862 AITGSAVDLT
+862 AITGTAVDLT
-872 ATVAPNNAVGTVQ
+872 ATVAPNNAVGSVQFKSNGAAIGSPVTVSAGVATLSHSFDAAGAQSVTADFTAGAGFVSSSASAQAVTVSDPAPVDVVTTTSLSVPATAVTGTAVDLTATVAPNNAVGSVQFKSNGTAIGAPVTVSGGTATLSHSFDTAGAQSVTADFTAGAGFVSSAASAHTVTVSDPAPVDVETTTSLSVPATAVTGTAVDLTATVAPNNAVGSVQ

-894 SPVTVAGGTATLSH
+894 SPVTVSGGTATLSH
-908 AFDVAGAQSITAD
+908 SFDAAGAQSITAD

-932 ASAKSIQVSV
+932 ASAKSVQVSV
-942 SDQESVVELNIPTD
+942 ADQESVVELNIPTD

-999 GVAGLSHTFTSAGA
+999 GAAGLTHSFTSAGA

-1023 TGVVGSSAPARTV
+1023 AGVVGSSAQARTV
-1036 NVADPAPSDV
+1036 NVTDPAPSDV
-1046 TTETVVTVPT
+1046 TTETVVTVPG
-1056 DAVVNKSVTLSATVT
+1056 DAVVNKSVTLSATVS

-1105 TTTGAHSISAI
+1105 TTTGTHSISAI
-1116 FSGATGFTGST
+1116 YSGATGFTGST
-1127 STAQAI
+1127 STAHAI

>member
-1 MRRSSA
+1 MS
-7 VVVAALVGGVLVAGG
+7 
-22 VASAA
+22 
-27 PTSSPAVE
+27 
-35 NSIGF
+35 
-40 KLGCD
+40 
-45 GYEHPGLGS
+45 
-54 ISDEFHSTGVTISAP
+54 
-69 EKVVAGSTFTYRVQP
+69 
-84 GAMTVPTS
+84 VPTG
-92 GHAGRSAIR
+92 GHAGRSVGK
-101 WTRMKYDFD
+101 WTRLKYDFD

-129 LSGAAPS
+129 LSGVTPS
-136 VIRINDGGSPDAA
+136 VIRINDGGSPDGA
-149 GTHLRIAGNNQ
+149 GTHLRISGNNQ
-160 TADSNGG
+160 TADSNNK
-167 GGNGPSTSKND
+167 GGNGPSTSKNS
-178 DGGIGAEAGKTFRLP
+178 DGGIEVGAGKTFRLP
-193 AIDVTVIA
+193 AIDVTVVA
-201 GGAGSTVQPK
+201 GVAGSTVQPK
-211 LRVTDGNSGSFDSPK
+211 LRATDGDSGAFNSAK
-226 NAFTFLQREKDFFTV
+226 NAFTFLQYETLWPG
-241 AYWERYNCSPHDSR
+241 YWERYNCSPRDS
-255 SAGLNAGGQAL
+255 SGAGLNAGGQAL
-266 ATVNIVAQAG
+266 ATVNVVAQAG

-289 GQSTNLVAQVS
+289 GQSTDLVAQVS

-315 DIGAPVTVVNG
+315 DIGAPVAVVNG

-354 STSAAHTVSVA
+354 STSAARTVSVA

-370 TTTSLTVPSSA
+370 TTTALTVPSSA

-386 VALTANIAPA
+386 VALTANISPA
-396 AEGGTVQF
+396 ANGGTVQF
-404 KDGGVD
+404 KDGGTD
-410 IGGSI
+410 IGGPI
-415 AVTAGAATLDHTFT
+415 AVTAGAATLDHTF
-429 ATGTHSIT
+429 ATTGSHSIT
-437 AVYSGTAGFGGSSS
+437 AVYSGTAGFSGSTA
-451 QAQSIEISSSAQSTT
+451 QAQTIEISSSAMSTT

-474 AVTGSAVDLTATV
+474 AITGAAVDLTATV

-501 GAAIGSPV
+501 GV
-509 TVTAGVATL
+509 
-518 SHAFDVAGA
+518 
-527 QSVTADFTAGA
+527 
-538 GFVSSSAAAQT
+538 
-549 VTVSDPAPVDVE
+549 
-561 TTTSLSVPATA
+561 
-572 ITGTAVDLTATVAP
+572 
-586 NNAVGT
+586 
-592 VQFKSNG
+592 
-599 TAIGSPVTVSG
+599 AIGSPVTVS
-610 GTATLSHTFD
+610 
-620 VAGAQSVTADFTAGA
+620 
-635 GFVSSS
+635 
-641 AAAQTV
+641 
-647 TVSDP
+647 
-652 APVDVETTTSLS
+652 
-664 VPATAIT
+664 
-671 GTAVDLTATVAPNNA
+671 
-686 VGTVQFKSNGTAIG
+686 
-700 SPVTVSSGVATLSH
+700 
-714 VFDVAGAQSVTA
+714 
-726 DFTAVAGFV
+726 
-735 NSSASAQTVTVSDP
+735 
-749 APVDVE
+749 
-755 TTTSLSVPATAITG
+755 
-769 SAVDLTAT
+769 
-777 VAPNNAVGTVQFKS
+777 
-791 NGTAIGSPV
+791 
-800 TVAGGT
+800 GGT

-844 DPAPADVETTT
+844 DPAPVDVVTTTTLSVPATAVTGTAVDLTATVAPNNAVGTVQFKSNGVAIGSPVTVTAGVATLSHSFDVAGAQSVTADFTAGAGFVSSSASAQTVTVSDPAPVDVVTTTALSVPATAITGTAVDLTATVAPSNAVGSVQFKSNGTAIGTPVTVTGGVATLSHTFDVAGAQSVTADFTAGAGFVSSSASAQTVTVSDPAPVDVETTT

-862 AITGSAVDLT
+862 AVTGSAVDLT

-894 SPVTVAGGTATLSH
+894 SPMTVAGGTATLSH
-908 AFDVAGAQSITAD
+908 IFDAAGAQSITAD

-942 SDQESVVELNIPTD
+942 SDQESVVELNIPTE

-1036 NVADPAPSDV
+1036 NVTDPAPSDV

>member
-1 MRRSSA
+1 MLVRRSSA

-45 GYEHPGLGS
+45 GYEHLAVD
-54 ISDEFHSTGVTISAP
+54 IADVFHSTGVTVSAP

-84 GAMTVPTS
+84 NVMSVPTG
-92 GHAGRSAIR
+92 GHAGRSVGK
-101 WTRMKYDFD
+101 WTRLKYDFD

-129 LSGAAPS
+129 LSGVTPS
-136 VIRINDGGSPDAA
+136 VIRINDGGSPDGA
-149 GTHLRIAGNNQ
+149 GTHLRISGNNQ
-160 TADSNGG
+160 TADSNNK
-167 GGNGPSTSKND
+167 GGNGPSTSKNS
-178 DGGIGAEAGKTFRLP
+178 DGGIEVGAGKTFRLP
-193 AIDVTVIA
+193 AIDVTVVA
-201 GGAGSTVQPK
+201 GAAGSTVQPK
-211 LRVTDGNSGSFDSPK
+211 LRATDGDSGAFNSPK
-226 NAFTFLQREKDFFTV
+226 NAFTFLQYETLWPG
-241 AYWERYNCSPHDSR
+241 YWERYNCSPRDS
-255 SAGLNAGGQAL
+255 SGGGLNAGGQAL
-266 ATVNIVAQAG
+266 ATVNVVSQAG
-276 TTTAVTSGGSATI
+276 TATAVTSGAAATV
-289 GQSTNLVAQVS
+289 GQSTDLVAQVS

-315 DIGAPVTVVNG
+315 DIGAPVAVVNG

-354 STSAAHTVSVA
+354 STSPARTVSVA

-370 TTTSLTVPSSA
+370 TTASLTVPSSA

-386 VALTANIAPA
+386 VALTANISPA
-396 AEGGTVQF
+396 ANGGTVQF
-404 KDGGVD
+404 KDGGID
-410 IGGSI
+410 IGGPI
-415 AVTAGAATLDHTFT
+415 AVTGGAATLDHTFT
-429 ATGTHSIT
+429 TAGSHSIT
-437 AVYSGTAGFGGSSS
+437 AVYSGTAGFGGSTA
-451 QAQSIEISSSAQSTT
+451 QAQTIEISSSSLSTT

-474 AVTGSAVDLTATV
+474 AVTGTAVDLTATV
-487 APSNAVGSVQFKSN
+487 APNNAVGTVQFKSN
-501 GAAIGSPV
+501 GTAIGSPV
-509 TVTAGVATL
+509 TVTGGVATL
-518 SHAFDVAGA
+518 SHSFDVAGA

-538 GFVSSSAAAQT
+538 GFVSSSASAQA
-549 VTVSDPAPVDVE
+549 VTVSDPAPVDVV
-561 TTTSLSVPATA
+561 TTTSLSIPATA

-599 TAIGSPVTVSG
+599 TAIGSPVTVSAG
-610 GTATLSHTFD
+610 VATLSHSFD
-620 VAGAQSVTADFTAGA
+620 AAGAQSVTADFTAGA

-641 AAAQTV
+641 ASAQAVTVSDPAPVDVVTTTSLSVPATAVTGTAVDLTATVAPNNAVGSVQFKSNGTAIGAPVTVSGGTATLSHSFDTAGAQSVTADFTAGAGFVSSSASARTV

-664 VPATAIT
+664 VPATAVT

-686 VGTVQFKSNGTAIG
+686 VGSVQFKSNGTAIG
-700 SPVTVSSGVATLSH
+700 APVTVS
-714 VFDVAGAQSVTA
+714 
-726 DFTAVAGFV
+726 
-735 NSSASAQTVTVSDP
+735 
-749 APVDVE
+749 
-755 TTTSLSVPATAITG
+755 
-769 SAVDLTAT
+769 
-777 VAPNNAVGTVQFKS
+777 
-791 NGTAIGSPV
+791 
-800 TVAGGT
+800 GGT
-806 ATLSHSFDVAGA
+806 ATLSHSFDA
-818 QSVTADFTAGAGFVS
+818 
-833 SSASAQTVTVS
+833 
-844 DPAPADVETTT
+844 
-855 SLSVPAT
+855 
-862 AITGSAVDLT
+862 
-872 ATVAPNNAVGTVQ
+872 
-885 FKSNGTAIG
+885 
-894 SPVTVAGGTATLSH
+894 
-908 AFDVAGAQSITAD
+908 AGAQSITAN
-921 FTAGSGFKNSV
+921 FTAGAGFKNSV
-932 ASAKSIQVSV
+932 ASAKSVQVSV
-942 SDQESVVELNIPTD
+942 ADQESVVELNIPTD

-999 GVAGLSHTFTSAGA
+999 GAAGLTHSFTSAGA

-1023 TGVVGSSAPARTV
+1023 AGVVGSSAQARTV
-1036 NVADPAPSDV
+1036 NVTDPAPSDV
-1046 TTETVVTVPT
+1046 TTETVVTVPG
-1056 DAVVNKSVTLSATVT
+1056 DAVVNKSVTLSATVS

-1116 FSGATGFTGST
+1116 YSGAAGFTGST
-1127 STAQAI
+1127 STAHAI
-1133 QIKAATGGGTGSLG
+1133 QVKAATGGGTGSLG

>member
-1 MRRSSA
+1 MLVRRSSA

-35 NSIGF
+35 NTIGF

-69 EKVVAGSTFTYRVQP
+69 EKVAAGSTFTYRVQP

-149 GTHLRIAGNNQ
+149 GTHLRISGNNQ

-226 NAFTFLQREKDFFTV
+226 NAFTFLQREKDVFTV

-266 ATVNIVAQAG
+266 ATVNVVSQVA
-276 TTTAVTSGGSATI
+276 TTTAVTSGASATI
-289 GQSTNLVAQVS
+289 GQSTDLIARVS

-315 DIGAPVTVVNG
+315 DIGAPVAVVNG

-354 STSAAHTVSVA
+354 STSPARTVSVA

-370 TTTSLTVPSSA
+370 TTTALTVPSSA

-386 VALTANIAPA
+386 VAVTANISPA
-396 AEGGTVQF
+396 ADGGTVQF
-404 KDGGVD
+404 KDGGTD
-410 IGGSI
+410 IGGPI
-415 AVTAGAATLDHTFT
+415 AVTAGAATLHHTFT
-429 ATGTHSIT
+429 TTGSHSIT
-437 AVYSGTAGFGGSSS
+437 AVYSGTAGFGGSTA
-451 QAQSIEISSSAQSTT
+451 QAQTIEISSSALSTT
-466 TTLQVPAT
+466 TTLQVPA
-474 AVTGSAVDLTATV
+474 AAITGTAVDLTATV
-487 APSNAVGSVQFKSN
+487 APNNAVGTVQFKLNGTAIGSPVTVAAGVAILSHSFDAAGAQSITADFTAGAGFVSSSASAQTVTVSDPAPVDVETTTSLSVPATAVTGAAVDLTATVAPNNAVGTVQFKSN

-509 TVTAGVATL
+509 AVASGVATL
-518 SHAFDVAGA
+518 SHSFDAAGA

-538 GFVSSSAAAQT
+538 GFVSSSASTQT

-572 ITGTAVDLTATVAP
+572 ITGAAVDLTATVAP

-599 TAIGSPVTVSG
+599 TAIGSPVT
-610 GTATLSHTFD
+610 
-620 VAGAQSVTADFTAGA
+620 
-635 GFVSSS
+635 
-641 AAAQTV
+641 
-647 TVSDP
+647 
-652 APVDVETTTSLS
+652 
-664 VPATAIT
+664 IT
-671 GTAVDLTATVAPNNA
+671 
-686 VGTVQFKSNGTAIG
+686 
-700 SPVTVSSGVATLSH
+700 SGV
-714 VFDVAGAQSVTA
+714 
-726 DFTAVAGFV
+726 
-735 NSSASAQTVTVSDP
+735 
-749 APVDVE
+749 
-755 TTTSLSVPATAITG
+755 
-769 SAVDLTAT
+769 
-777 VAPNNAVGTVQFKS
+777 
-791 NGTAIGSPV
+791 
-800 TVAGGT
+800 

-844 DPAPADVETTT
+844 DPAPVDVETTT

-862 AITGSAVDLT
+862 ATTGAAVDLT

-894 SPVTVAGGTATLSH
+894 SPVTVSGGTATLSH
-908 AFDVAGAQSITAD
+908 IFDAAGAQSITAD

-932 ASAKSIQVSV
+932 ASAKSVQVSV
-942 SDQESVVELNIPTD
+942 ADQESVVELNIPTD

-999 GVAGLSHTFTSAGA
+999 GAAGLSHTFTSAGA

-1023 TGVVGSSAPARTV
+1023 AGVVGSSAQARTV
-1036 NVADPAPSDV
+1036 NVTDPAPSDV
-1046 TTETVVTVPT
+1046 TTETVVTVPA
-1056 DAVVNKSVTLSATVT
+1056 DGVVNKSVTLSATVS

-1085 TPIGDAVAVV
+1085 TPIGDAVPVV

-1116 FSGATGFTGST
+1116 YSGAAGFTGST
-1127 STAQAI
+1127 SAAHAI

>member
-1 MRRSSA
+1 MLVRRSSA

-35 NSIGF
+35 NTIGF

-69 EKVVAGSTFTYRVQP
+69 EKVAAGSTFTYRVQP

-149 GTHLRIAGNNQ
+149 GTHLRISGNNQ

-226 NAFTFLQREKDFFTV
+226 NAFTFLQREKDVFTV

-266 ATVNIVAQAG
+266 ATVNVVSQVA
-276 TTTAVTSGGSATI
+276 TTTAVTSGASATI
-289 GQSTNLVAQVS
+289 GQSTDLIAQVS

-315 DIGAPVTVVNG
+315 DISAPVAVVNG

-354 STSAAHTVSVA
+354 STSPARTVSVA

-370 TTTSLTVPSSA
+370 TTTALTVPSSA

-386 VALTANIAPA
+386 VALTANISPA
-396 AEGGTVQF
+396 TDGGTVQF
-404 KDGGVD
+404 KDGGTD
-410 IGGSI
+410 IGGPI
-415 AVTAGAATLDHTFT
+415 AVTAGGATLDHTFT
-429 ATGTHSIT
+429 TTGSHSIT
-437 AVYSGTAGFGGSSS
+437 AVYSGTAGFGGSTA
-451 QAQSIEISSSAQSTT
+451 QAQTIEISSSALSTT
-466 TTLQVPAT
+466 TTLQVPA
-474 AVTGSAVDLTATV
+474 A
-487 APSNAVGSVQFKSN
+487 
-501 GAAIGSPV
+501 
-509 TVTAGVATL
+509 
-518 SHAFDVAGA
+518 
-527 QSVTADFTAGA
+527 
-538 GFVSSSAAAQT
+538 
-549 VTVSDPAPVDVE
+549 
-561 TTTSLSVPATA
+561 A
-572 ITGTAVDLTATVAP
+572 ITGSAVDLTATVAP

-610 GTATLSHTFD
+610 GTATLSHSFD
-620 VAGAQSVTADFTAGA
+620 AAGAQSITADFTAGA

-641 AAAQTV
+641 ASAQTV

-652 APVDVETTTSLS
+652 APIDVETTTSLS

-671 GTAVDLTATVAPNNA
+671 GAAVDLTATVAPNNA

-700 SPVTVSSGVATLSH
+700 SPVTVSGGTATLSH
-714 VFDVAGAQSVTA
+714 SFDAAGAQSITA
-726 DFTAVAGFV
+726 DFTAGAGFV
-735 NSSASAQTVTVSDP
+735 SSSASAQTVTVSDP
-749 APVDVE
+749 APIDVE
-755 TTTSLSVPATAITG
+755 TTTSLSVPATATTG
-769 SAVDLTAT
+769 AAVDLTAT

-800 TVAGGT
+800 TVSGGT
-806 ATLSHSFDVAGA
+806 ATLSHSFDAAGT

-844 DPAPADVETTT
+844 DPAPVDVETTT

-862 AITGSAVDLT
+862 ATTGAAVDLT

-894 SPVTVAGGTATLSH
+894 SPVTVSGGTATLSH
-908 AFDVAGAQSITAD
+908 IFDAAGAQSITAD

-932 ASAKSIQVSV
+932 ASAKSVQVSV
-942 SDQESVVELNIPTD
+942 ADQESVVELNIPTD
-956 AKTGVATDLWA
+956 AKTGVGTDLWA

-986 GGVAIGGPEAVTA
+986 GGVAIGGPEPVTA
-999 GVAGLSHTFTSAGA
+999 GAAGLSHTFTSAGA

-1023 TGVVGSSAPARTV
+1023 AGVVGSSAQARTV
-1036 NVADPAPSDV
+1036 NVTDPAPSDV
-1046 TTETVVTVPT
+1046 TTETVVTVPA
-1056 DAVVNKSVTLSATVT
+1056 DGVVNKSVTLSATVS

-1085 TPIGDAVAVV
+1085 TPIGDAVPVV

-1116 FSGATGFTGST
+1116 YSGAAGFTGST
-1127 STAQAI
+1127 SAAHAI

>member
-45 GYEHPGLGS
+45 GYEHLAVD
-54 ISDEFHSTGVTISAP
+54 IADVFHSTGVTVSAP

-84 GAMTVPTS
+84 NVMSVPTG
-92 GHAGRSAIR
+92 GHAGRSVGK
-101 WTRMKYDFD
+101 WTRLKYDFD

-129 LSGAAPS
+129 LSGVTPS
-136 VIRINDGGSPDAA
+136 VIRINDGGSPDGA
-149 GTHLRIAGNNQ
+149 GTHLRISGNNQ
-160 TADSNGG
+160 TADSNNK
-167 GGNGPSTSKND
+167 GGNGPSTSKNS
-178 DGGIGAEAGKTFRLP
+178 DGGIEVGAGKTFRLP
-193 AIDVTVIA
+193 AIDVTVVA
-201 GGAGSTVQPK
+201 GAAGSTVQPK
-211 LRVTDGNSGSFDSPK
+211 LRATDGDSGAFNSPK
-226 NAFTFLQREKDFFTV
+226 NAFTFLQYETLWPG
-241 AYWERYNCSPHDSR
+241 YWERYNCSPRDS
-255 SAGLNAGGQAL
+255 SGGGLNAGGQAL
-266 ATVNIVAQAG
+266 ATVNVVSQAG
-276 TTTAVTSGGSATI
+276 TATAVTSGAAATV
-289 GQSTNLVAQVS
+289 GQSTDLVAQVS

-315 DIGAPVTVVNG
+315 DIGAPVAVVNG

-354 STSAAHTVSVA
+354 STSPARTVSVA

-370 TTTSLTVPSSA
+370 TTASLTVPSSA

-386 VALTANIAPA
+386 VALTANISPA
-396 AEGGTVQF
+396 ANGGTVQF
-404 KDGGVD
+404 KDGGID
-410 IGGSI
+410 IGGPI
-415 AVTAGAATLDHTFT
+415 AVTGGAATLDHTFT
-429 ATGTHSIT
+429 TTGSHSIT
-437 AVYSGTAGFGGSSS
+437 AVYSGTAGFGGSTA
-451 QAQSIEISSSAQSTT
+451 QAQTIEISSSSLSTT

-474 AVTGSAVDLTATV
+474 AV
-487 APSNAVGSVQFKSN
+487 
-501 GAAIGSPV
+501 
-509 TVTAGVATL
+509 
-518 SHAFDVAGA
+518 
-527 QSVTADFTAGA
+527 
-538 GFVSSSAAAQT
+538 
-549 VTVSDPAPVDVE
+549 
-561 TTTSLSVPATA
+561 
-572 ITGTAVDLTATVAP
+572 TGTAVDLTATVAP
-586 NNAVGT
+586 NNAVGS

-599 TAIGSPVTVSG
+599 TAIGSPV
-610 GTATLSHTFD
+610 A
-620 VAGAQSVTADFTAGA
+620 VA
-635 GFVSSS
+635 
-641 AAAQTV
+641 
-647 TVSDP
+647 
-652 APVDVETTTSLS
+652 
-664 VPATAIT
+664 
-671 GTAVDLTATVAPNNA
+671 
-686 VGTVQFKSNGTAIG
+686 
-700 SPVTVSSGVATLSH
+700 SGVAMLSH
-714 VFDVAGAQSVTA
+714 AFDT
-726 DFTAVAGFV
+726 
-735 NSSASAQTVTVSDP
+735 
-749 APVDVE
+749 
-755 TTTSLSVPATAITG
+755 
-769 SAVDLTAT
+769 
-777 VAPNNAVGTVQFKS
+777 
-791 NGTAIGSPV
+791 
-800 TVAGGT
+800 
-806 ATLSHSFDVAGA
+806 AGA

-844 DPAPADVETTT
+844 DPAPVDVVTTT

-862 AITGSAVDLT
+862 AVTGTAVDLT

-885 FKSNGTAIG
+885 FKSNGTSIGSPVAVASGVATLSHTFDTAGAQSVTADFTAGAGFVSSSAPAQTVTVSDPAPVDVQTMTSLSVPATAVTGTVVDLTATVAPNNAVGSVQFKSNGTAIG
-894 SPVTVAGGTATLSH
+894 SPVTVSAGVATLSHAFDTAGAQSVTADFTAGAGFVSSSASARTVTVSDPAPVDVETTTSLSVPATAVTGTAVDLTATVAPNNAVGSVQFKSNGTAIGAPVTVSGGTATLSH
-908 AFDVAGAQSITAD
+908 SFDAAGAQSITAN
-921 FTAGSGFKNSV
+921 FTAGAGFKNSV
-932 ASAKSIQVSV
+932 ASAKSVQVSV
-942 SDQESVVELNIPTD
+942 ADQESVVELNIPTD

-999 GVAGLSHTFTSAGA
+999 GAAGLTHSFTSAGA

-1023 TGVVGSSAPARTV
+1023 AGVVGSSAQARTV
-1036 NVADPAPSDV
+1036 NVTDPAPSDV
-1046 TTETVVTVPT
+1046 TTETVVTAPA
-1056 DAVVNKSVTLSATVT
+1056 DAVVNKSVTLSATVS

-1105 TTTGAHSISAI
+1105 TTTGTHSISAI
-1116 FSGATGFTGST
+1116 YSGATGFTGST
-1127 STAQAI
+1127 STAHAI